1 MHKIV
6 VSLALASFL
15 IQVNAQ
21 ELNTEKLQL
30 VAKDVDTKNNII
42 TATGDVVAY
51 SPTYYLSS
59 DKMIYD
65 KDKEILEL
73 FDNVLIIKD
82 NKIQTQSNYAYVDMK
97 NDIINQDP
105 VFLMDNSSNIWS
117 NSKEANKDKDLI
129 TLEDSILSSCDC
141 IDPIWSIRSSSS
153 DYDTEAMWMNTYN
166 PRLYIKN
173 VPVFYLP
180 YFGFPTDTTRRTG
193 LLLPTMGYSSSEG
206 FLYSQPIFIAPAD
219 NYDIELIPQIRTQRG
234 YGSYANFRY
243 ADSPD
248 SMLNVKTG
256 YFKEF
261 DNYRSKEQLENSEH
275 YGLDIDYERKNIFA
289 KNKEHQ
295 DGVFTSIR
303 YLNDIEYITLKE
315 EDDNLWTDK
324 KVESKVNYFYNTP
337 EYYGGVYGKYY
348 KEVGTEKIGNTDK
361 SRQKSNKNT
370 LQELPQVQFHSYN
383 KELFLENL
391 IYSIDAK
398 AQNLTREE
406 GLSAK
411 IYDITV
417 PLSYSMNILD
427 DYMYVGVDNRTIL
440 SRYEYSNNS
449 NNNLKYENGA
459 LLQNITSFKVGA
471 DLIKPYEDYIHTVS
485 LSASYDIPENI
496 KEDGDL
502 YGINVDKYVPSKNRG
517 SKSEFLSVF
526 PTYQDSKT
534 INLKLNHS
542 LYDKENLKQFINHKM
557 SQSIM
562 YDSMDEPKLQD
573 FDNYV
578 KINHDFGSIS
588 GRVTYNMEDDKIVEK
603 SIDNSFTYE
612 NFTFT
617 AGYHNTVSTDNDNNK
632 EFNTRTDLESY
643 RLSTSYKLAKDY
655 SAKFYTNYDL
665 EKKLR
670 NRQGIGL
677 NIDDSCWNLDL
688 LLEKEITPRSS
699 TINSNSHEQTIVYA
713 VLMLKPIG
721 GIRQKYKVEDSD
733 KKQ

>member
-6 VSLALASFL
+6 VSLALASLL
-15 IQVNAQ
+15 IQANAE
-21 ELNTEKLQL
+21 ELNMEKLQL

-42 TATGDVVAY
+42 TAVGDVVAY

-59 DKMIYD
+59 DKMVYD
-65 KDKEILEL
+65 KDREILEL

-105 VFLMDNSSNIWS
+105 VFLMDTSSNIWS

-129 TLEDSILSSCDC
+129 TLENSILSSCDC

-248 SMLNVKTG
+248 SMLNLKTG

-261 DNYRSKEQLENSEH
+261 NNYRREEKLENSEH
-275 YGLDIDYERKNIFA
+275 YGLDIDYERKNIFST
-289 KNKEHQ
+289 KKEHQ

-303 YLNDIEYITLKE
+303 YLNDIEYIILKK
-315 EDDNLWTDK
+315 DDGNLGTDK

-348 KEVGTEKIGNTDK
+348 IDASK
-361 SRQKSNKNT
+361 KSNANT

-391 IYSIDAK
+391 IYSIDTK
-398 AQNLTREE
+398 AQNFTRKE
-406 GLSAK
+406 GLNAK

-417 PLSYSMNILD
+417 PISYTKNILD
-427 DYMYVGVDNRTIL
+427 DYMYLGVENRTIL
-440 SRYEYSNNS
+440 TQYDYSNSLYNNLRYEDGT
-449 NNNLKYENGA
+449 LI
-459 LLQNITSFKVGA
+459 QNRTSFIVGT
-471 DLIKPYEDYIHTVS
+471 DLIKPYSDYIHT
-485 LSASYDIPENI
+485 LNLNASYDIPENLR
-496 KEDGDL
+496 KDGDL
-502 YGINVDKYVPSKNRG
+502 YNITVKENQPLKYD
-517 SKSEFLSVF
+517 ELSVF
-526 PTYQDSKT
+526 PTLQEQKT
-534 INLKLNHS
+534 IKLS
-542 LYDKENLKQFINHKM
+542 LNQSIYDKENLKQFINHKM
-557 SQSIM
+557 SQSIL
-562 YDSMDEPKLQD
+562 YNSVDEPKFQD
-573 FDNYV
+573 LDNYV
-578 KINHDFGSIS
+578 KINHDYGSLS
-588 GRVTYNMEDDKIVEK
+588 GKVVYNMDDNKVVEG
-603 SIDNSFTYE
+603 SFDNSLSYE
-612 NFTFT
+612 DLTFS
-617 AGYHNTVSTDNDNNK
+617 AGYYYSKKTNN
-632 EFNTRTDLESY
+632 EFNTRDDLESY

-655 SAKFYTNYDL
+655 SIKYYENYDL
-665 EKKLR
+665 QQKTR

-688 LLEKEITPRSS
+688 LLEKEITPRSRYVDS
-699 TINSNSHEQTIVYA
+699 TRSYDSYEQTIVYA

-721 GIRQKYKVEDSD
+721 GIRQKSIVQNSD
-733 KKQ
+733 K

>member
-6 VSLALASFL
+6 VSLALASLL
-15 IQVNAQ
+15 IQANAQ
-21 ELNTEKLQL
+21 ELNMEKLQL

-42 TATGDVVAY
+42 TAVGDVVAY

-59 DKMIYD
+59 DKMVYD
-65 KDKEILEL
+65 KDREILEL

-129 TLEDSILSSCDC
+129 TLENSILSSCDC

-248 SMLNVKTG
+248 SMLNLKTG

-261 DNYRSKEQLENSEH
+261 NNYRREEKLENSEH
-275 YGLDIDYERKNIFA
+275 YGLDIDYERKNIFST
-289 KNKEHQ
+289 KKEHQ
-295 DGVFTSIR
+295 DGVFTSVR
-303 YLNDIEYITLKE
+303 YLNDIEYIILKE
-315 EDDNLWTDK
+315 DDGNLGTDK

-348 KEVGTEKIGNTDK
+348 IDASK
-361 SRQKSNKNT
+361 KSNANT

-391 IYSIDAK
+391 IYSIDTK
-398 AQNLTREE
+398 AQNFTRKE
-406 GLSAK
+406 GLNAK

-417 PLSYSMNILD
+417 PISYTKNILD
-427 DYMYVGVDNRTIL
+427 DYMYLGVENRTIL
-440 SRYEYSNNS
+440 TQYDYSNSLYNNLRYEDGT
-449 NNNLKYENGA
+449 LI
-459 LLQNITSFKVGA
+459 QNRTSFIVGT
-471 DLIKPYEDYIHTVS
+471 DLIKPYSDYIHTVN
-485 LSASYDIPENI
+485 LNASYDIPENLR
-496 KEDGDL
+496 KDGDL
-502 YGINVDKYVPSKNRG
+502 YNITVKENQPLKYD
-517 SKSEFLSVF
+517 ELSVF
-526 PTYQDSKT
+526 PTLQEQKT
-534 INLKLNHS
+534 IKLS
-542 LYDKENLKQFINHKM
+542 LNQSIYDKENLKQFINHKM
-557 SQSIM
+557 SQSIL
-562 YDSMDEPKLQD
+562 YNSVDEPKFQD
-573 FDNYV
+573 LDNYI
-578 KINHDFGSIS
+578 KINHDYGSLS
-588 GRVTYNMEDDKIVEK
+588 GKVVYNMDDNKVVEG
-603 SIDNSFTYE
+603 SFDNSLSYE
-612 NFTFT
+612 DLTFS
-617 AGYHNTVSTDNDNNK
+617 AGYYYSKKTNN
-632 EFNTRTDLESY
+632 EFNTRDDLESY

-655 SAKFYTNYDL
+655 SIKYYENYDL
-665 EKKLR
+665 QEKTR

-688 LLEKEITPRSS
+688 LLEKEITPRSRYVQS
-699 TINSNSHEQTIVYA
+699 TRSYDSYEQTIVYA

-721 GIRQKYKVEDSD
+721 GIRQKSIVQNSD
-733 KKQ
+733 K

>member
-21 ELNTEKLQL
+21 ELNTERLQL

-82 NKIQTQSNYAYVDMK
+82 NKIQTQSNYAFVDMK

-105 VFLMDNSSNIWS
+105 VFLMDNTSNIWS
-117 NSKEANKDKDLI
+117 NSKEANKDKDVI
-129 TLEDSILSSCDC
+129 TLENSILSSCDC

-166 PRLYIKN
+166 PRLYVKN

-219 NYDIELIPQIRTQRG
+219 DYDIELIPQIRTQRG

-315 EDDNLWTDK
+315 EDDYNLGTDK
-324 KVESKVNYFYNTP
+324 KIESKVNYFYNTP

-348 KEVGTEKIGNTDK
+348 VDA
-361 SRQKSNKNT
+361 SQKTNDNT
-370 LQELPQVQFHSYN
+370 LQELPQIQLHSYN

-391 IYSIDAK
+391 IYSIDTK
-398 AQNLTREE
+398 AQNFTRKE
-406 GLSAK
+406 GLNAK
-411 IYDITV
+411 IYDINV
-417 PLSYSMNILD
+417 PISYTKNILD
-427 DYMYVGVDNRTIL
+427 DYMYVGVENRTIL
-440 SRYEYSNNS
+440 TQYDYSNS
-449 NNNLKYENGA
+449 LYNNLRYENGT
-459 LLQNITSFKVGA
+459 LIQNRTSFIVGT
-471 DLIKPYEDYIHTVS
+471 DLLKPYSDYIHT
-485 LSASYDIPENI
+485 LNLNASYDIPENLR
-496 KEDGDL
+496 KDGDL
-502 YGINVDKYVPSKNRG
+502 YNITVKENQPLKYN
-517 SKSEFLSVF
+517 ELSVF
-526 PTYQDSKT
+526 PTLQEQKT
-534 INLKLNHS
+534 IKLS
-542 LYDKENLKQFINHKM
+542 LNQSIYDKDNLKQFINHKM
-557 SQSIM
+557 SQSIL
-562 YDSMDEPKLQD
+562 YNSFDEPKFQD
-573 FDNYV
+573 LDNYV
-578 KINHDFGSIS
+578 KINHDYGSLS
-588 GRVTYNMEDDKIVEK
+588 GKVVYNMDDNKVVEG
-603 SIDNSFTYE
+603 SFDNSLSYE
-612 NFTFT
+612 NLTFS
-617 AGYHNTVSTDNDNNK
+617 AGYYYTKKTNN
-632 EFNTRTDLESY
+632 EFNTRDDLESY

-655 SAKFYTNYDL
+655 SIKYYENYDL
-665 EKKLR
+665 QEKTR

-688 LLEKEITPRSS
+688 LLEKEITPRSRYVES
-699 TINSNSHEQTIVYA
+699 TRSYDSHEQTIVYA

-721 GIRQKYKVEDSD
+721 GIRQKSIVQNSD
-733 KKQ
+733 K

>member
-21 ELNTEKLQL
+21 ELNTERLQL

-82 NKIQTQSNYAYVDMK
+82 NKIQTQSNYAFVDMK

-105 VFLMDNSSNIWS
+105 VFLMDNTSNIWS
-117 NSKEANKDKDLI
+117 NSKEANKDKDVI
-129 TLEDSILSSCDC
+129 TLENSILSSCDC

-166 PRLYIKN
+166 PRLYVKN

-219 NYDIELIPQIRTQRG
+219 DYDIELIPQIRTQRG

-348 KEVGTEKIGNTDK
+348 VDA
-361 SRQKSNKNT
+361 SQKTNDNT
-370 LQELPQVQFHSYN
+370 LQELPQIQLHSYN

-391 IYSIDAK
+391 IYSIDTK
-398 AQNLTREE
+398 AQNFTRKE
-406 GLSAK
+406 GLNAK
-411 IYDITV
+411 IYDINV
-417 PLSYSMNILD
+417 PISYTKNILD
-427 DYMYVGVDNRTIL
+427 DYMYVGVENRTIL
-440 SRYEYSNNS
+440 TQYDYSNSLYNNLRYEDGT
-449 NNNLKYENGA
+449 LI
-459 LLQNITSFKVGA
+459 QNRTSFIVGT
-471 DLIKPYEDYIHTVS
+471 DLIKPYSDYIHT
-485 LSASYDIPENI
+485 LNLNASYDIPENLR
-496 KEDGDL
+496 KDGDL
-502 YGINVDKYVPSKNRG
+502 YNITVKDNQPLKYN
-517 SKSEFLSVF
+517 ELSVF
-526 PTYQDSKT
+526 PTLQEQKT
-534 INLKLNHS
+534 IKLS
-542 LYDKENLKQFINHKM
+542 LNQSIYDKDNLKQFINHKM
-557 SQSIM
+557 SQSIL
-562 YDSMDEPKLQD
+562 YNSFDEPKFQD
-573 FDNYV
+573 LDNYV
-578 KINHDFGSIS
+578 KINHDYGSLS
-588 GRVTYNMEDDKIVEK
+588 GKVVYNMDDNKVVEG
-603 SIDNSFTYE
+603 SFDNSLSYE
-612 NFTFT
+612 NLTFS
-617 AGYHNTVSTDNDNNK
+617 AGYYYTKKTNN
-632 EFNTRTDLESY
+632 EFNTRDDLESY

-655 SAKFYTNYDL
+655 SIKYYENYDL
-665 EKKLR
+665 QEKTR

-688 LLEKEITPRSS
+688 LLEKEITPRSRYVES
-699 TINSNSHEQTIVYA
+699 TRSYDSHEQTIVYA

-721 GIRQKYKVEDSD
+721 GIRQKSIVKDSD
-733 KKQ
+733 K

>member
-82 NKIQTQSNYAYVDMK
+82 NKIQTQSNYAFVDMK

-105 VFLMDNSSNIWS
+105 VFLMDNTSNIWS
-117 NSKEANKDKDLI
+117 NSKEANKDKDVI
-129 TLEDSILSSCDC
+129 TLENSILSSCDC

-166 PRLYIKN
+166 PRLYVKN

-219 NYDIELIPQIRTQRG
+219 DYDIELIPQIRTQRG

-348 KEVGTEKIGNTDK
+348 IDASK
-361 SRQKSNKNT
+361 KSNANT

-391 IYSIDAK
+391 IYSIDTK
-398 AQNLTREE
+398 AQNFTRKE
-406 GLSAK
+406 GLNAK
-411 IYDITV
+411 IYDINV
-417 PLSYSMNILD
+417 PISYTKNILD
-427 DYMYVGVDNRTIL
+427 DYMYVGVENRTIL
-440 SRYEYSNNS
+440 TQYDYSNSLYNNLRYEDGT
-449 NNNLKYENGA
+449 LI
-459 LLQNITSFKVGA
+459 QNRTSFIVGT
-471 DLIKPYEDYIHTVS
+471 DLLKPYSDYIHT
-485 LSASYDIPENI
+485 LNLNASYDIPENLR
-496 KEDGDL
+496 KDGDL
-502 YGINVDKYVPSKNRG
+502 YNITVKENQPLKYD
-517 SKSEFLSVF
+517 ELSVF
-526 PTYQDSKT
+526 PTLQEQKT
-534 INLKLNHS
+534 IKLS
-542 LYDKENLKQFINHKM
+542 LNQSIYDKDNLKQFINHKM
-557 SQSIM
+557 SQSIL
-562 YDSMDEPKLQD
+562 YNSFDEPKFQD
-573 FDNYV
+573 LDNYV
-578 KINHDFGSIS
+578 KINHDYGSLS
-588 GRVTYNMEDDKIVEK
+588 GKVVYNMDDNKVVEG
-603 SIDNSFTYE
+603 SFDNSLSYE
-612 NFTFT
+612 NLTFS
-617 AGYHNTVSTDNDNNK
+617 AGYYYTKKTNN
-632 EFNTRTDLESY
+632 EFNTRDDLESY

-655 SAKFYTNYDL
+655 SIKYYENYDL
-665 EKKLR
+665 QEKTR

-721 GIRQKYKVEDSD
+721 GIRQKSIVQNSD
-733 KKQ
+733 K

>member
-6 VSLALASFL
+6 VSLALASLL
-15 IQVNAQ
+15 IQANAQ
-21 ELNTEKLQL
+21 ELDMEKLQL

-42 TATGDVVAY
+42 TAVGDVVAY

-59 DKMIYD
+59 DKMVYD
-65 KDKEILEL
+65 KDREILEL

-129 TLEDSILSSCDC
+129 TLENSILSSCDC

-248 SMLNVKTG
+248 SMLNLKTG

-261 DNYRSKEQLENSEH
+261 NNYRKEEKLENSEH
-275 YGLDIDYERKNIFA
+275 YGLDIDYERKNIFST
-289 KNKEHQ
+289 KKEHQ

-303 YLNDIEYITLKE
+303 YLNDIEYIILKE
-315 EDDNLWTDK
+315 DDGNLGTDK

-348 KEVGTEKIGNTDK
+348 IDASK
-361 SRQKSNKNT
+361 KSNANT

-391 IYSIDAK
+391 IYSIDTK
-398 AQNLTREE
+398 AQNFTRKE
-406 GLSAK
+406 GLNAK

-417 PLSYSMNILD
+417 PISYTKNILD
-427 DYMYVGVDNRTIL
+427 DYMYLGVENRTIL
-440 SRYEYSNNS
+440 TQYDYSNSLYNNLRYEDGT
-449 NNNLKYENGA
+449 LI
-459 LLQNITSFKVGA
+459 QNRTSFIVGT
-471 DLIKPYEDYIHTVS
+471 DLIKPYSDYIHT
-485 LSASYDIPENI
+485 LNLNASYDIPENLR
-496 KEDGDL
+496 KDGDL
-502 YGINVDKYVPSKNRG
+502 YNITVKENQPLKYD
-517 SKSEFLSVF
+517 ELSVF
-526 PTYQDSKT
+526 PTLQEQKT
-534 INLKLNHS
+534 IKLS
-542 LYDKENLKQFINHKM
+542 LNQSIYDKENLKQFINHKM
-557 SQSIM
+557 SQSIL
-562 YDSMDEPKLQD
+562 YNSVDEPKFQD
-573 FDNYV
+573 LDNYV
-578 KINHDFGSIS
+578 KINHDYGSLS
-588 GRVTYNMEDDKIVEK
+588 GKVVYNMDDNKVVEG
-603 SIDNSFTYE
+603 SFDNSLSYE
-612 NFTFT
+612 DLTFS
-617 AGYHNTVSTDNDNNK
+617 AGYYYSKKTNN
-632 EFNTRTDLESY
+632 EFNTRDDLESY

-655 SAKFYTNYDL
+655 SIKYYENYDL
-665 EKKLR
+665 QEKTR

-688 LLEKEITPRSS
+688 LLEKEITPRSRYVQS
-699 TINSNSHEQTIVYA
+699 TRSYDSYEQTIVYA

-721 GIRQKYKVEDSD
+721 GIRQKSIVQNSD
-733 KKQ
+733 K

>member
-82 NKIQTQSNYAYVDMK
+82 NKIQTQSNYAFVDMK

-105 VFLMDNSSNIWS
+105 VFLMDNTSNIWS
-117 NSKEANKDKDLI
+117 NSKEANKDKDVI
-129 TLEDSILSSCDC
+129 TLENSILSSCDC

-166 PRLYIKN
+166 PRLYVKN

-219 NYDIELIPQIRTQRG
+219 DYDIELIPQIRTQRG

-261 DNYRSKEQLENSEH
+261 DNYRKEEKLENSEH

-348 KEVGTEKIGNTDK
+348 VDA
-361 SRQKSNKNT
+361 SQKTNDNT
-370 LQELPQVQFHSYN
+370 LQELPQIQLHSYN

-391 IYSIDAK
+391 IYSIDTK
-398 AQNLTREE
+398 AQNFTRKE
-406 GLSAK
+406 GLNAK
-411 IYDITV
+411 IYDINV
-417 PLSYSMNILD
+417 PISYTKNILD
-427 DYMYVGVDNRTIL
+427 DYMYVGVENRTIL
-440 SRYEYSNNS
+440 TQYDYSNS
-449 NNNLKYENGA
+449 LYNNLRYENGT
-459 LLQNITSFKVGA
+459 LIQNRTSFIVGT
-471 DLIKPYEDYIHTVS
+471 DLLKPYSDYIHT
-485 LSASYDIPENI
+485 LNLNASYDIPENLR
-496 KEDGDL
+496 KDGDL
-502 YGINVDKYVPSKNRG
+502 YNITVKENQPLKYN
-517 SKSEFLSVF
+517 ELSVF
-526 PTYQDSKT
+526 PTLQEQKT
-534 INLKLNHS
+534 IKLS
-542 LYDKENLKQFINHKM
+542 LNQSIYDKDNLKQFINHKM
-557 SQSIM
+557 SQSIL
-562 YDSMDEPKLQD
+562 YNSFDEPKFQD
-573 FDNYV
+573 LDNYV
-578 KINHDFGSIS
+578 KINHDYGSLS
-588 GRVTYNMEDDKIVEK
+588 GKVVYNMDDNKVVEG
-603 SIDNSFTYE
+603 SFDNSLSYE
-612 NFTFT
+612 NLTFS
-617 AGYHNTVSTDNDNNK
+617 AGYYYTKKTNN
-632 EFNTRTDLESY
+632 EFNTRDDLESY

-655 SAKFYTNYDL
+655 SIKYYENYDL
-665 EKKLR
+665 QEKTR

-688 LLEKEITPRSS
+688 LLEKEITPRSRYVES
-699 TINSNSHEQTIVYA
+699 TRSYDSHEQTIVYA

-721 GIRQKYKVEDSD
+721 GIRQKSIVQNSD
-733 KKQ
+733 K

>member
-6 VSLALASFL
+6 VSLALASLL
-15 IQVNAQ
+15 IQANAE
-21 ELNTEKLQL
+21 ELNMEKLQL

-42 TATGDVVAY
+42 TAVGDVVAY

-59 DKMIYD
+59 DKMVYD
-65 KDKEILEL
+65 KDREILEL

-129 TLEDSILSSCDC
+129 TLENSILSSCDC

-248 SMLNVKTG
+248 SMLNLKTG

-261 DNYRSKEQLENSEH
+261 NNYRREEKLENSEH
-275 YGLDIDYERKNIFA
+275 YGLDIDYERKNIFST
-289 KNKEHQ
+289 KKEHQ

-303 YLNDIEYITLKE
+303 YLNDIEYIILKE
-315 EDDNLWTDK
+315 DDGNLGTDK

-348 KEVGTEKIGNTDK
+348 IDASK
-361 SRQKSNKNT
+361 KSNANT

-391 IYSIDAK
+391 IYSIDTK
-398 AQNLTREE
+398 AQNFTRKE
-406 GLSAK
+406 GLNAK

-417 PLSYSMNILD
+417 PISYTKNILD
-427 DYMYVGVDNRTIL
+427 DYMYLGVENRTIL
-440 SRYEYSNNS
+440 TQYDYSNSLYNNLRYEDGT
-449 NNNLKYENGA
+449 LI
-459 LLQNITSFKVGA
+459 QNRTSFIVGT
-471 DLIKPYEDYIHTVS
+471 DLIKPYSDYIHT
-485 LSASYDIPENI
+485 LNLNASYDIPENLR
-496 KEDGDL
+496 KDGDL
-502 YGINVDKYVPSKNRG
+502 YNITVKENQPLKYD
-517 SKSEFLSVF
+517 ELSVF
-526 PTYQDSKT
+526 PTLQEQKT
-534 INLKLNHS
+534 IKLS
-542 LYDKENLKQFINHKM
+542 LNQSIYDKENLKQFINHKM
-557 SQSIM
+557 SQSIL
-562 YDSMDEPKLQD
+562 YNSVDEPKFQD
-573 FDNYV
+573 LDNYV
-578 KINHDFGSIS
+578 KINHDYGSLS
-588 GRVTYNMEDDKIVEK
+588 GKVVYNMDDNKVVEG
-603 SIDNSFTYE
+603 SFDNSLSYE
-612 NFTFT
+612 NLTFS
-617 AGYHNTVSTDNDNNK
+617 AGYYYSKKTNN
-632 EFNTRTDLESY
+632 EFNTRDDLESY

-655 SAKFYTNYDL
+655 SIKYYENYDL
-665 EKKLR
+665 QEKTR

-688 LLEKEITPRSS
+688 LLEKEITPRSRYVQS
-699 TINSNSHEQTIVYA
+699 TRSYDSYEQTIVYA

-721 GIRQKYKVEDSD
+721 GIRQKSIVQNSD
-733 KKQ
+733 K

>member
-6 VSLALASFL
+6 VSLALASLL
-15 IQVNAQ
+15 IQANAQ
-21 ELNTEKLQL
+21 ELDMEKLQL

-42 TATGDVVAY
+42 TAVGDVVAY

-59 DKMIYD
+59 DKMVYD
-65 KDKEILEL
+65 KDREILEL

-129 TLEDSILSSCDC
+129 TLENSILSSCDC

-248 SMLNVKTG
+248 SMLNLKTG

-261 DNYRSKEQLENSEH
+261 NNYRREEKLENSEH
-275 YGLDIDYERKNIFA
+275 YGLDIDYERKNIFST
-289 KNKEHQ
+289 KKEHQ

-303 YLNDIEYITLKE
+303 YLNDIEYVILNEK
-315 EDDNLWTDK
+315 DDNLGTDK

-348 KEVGTEKIGNTDK
+348 IDASK
-361 SRQKSNKNT
+361 KSNANT

-391 IYSIDAK
+391 IYSIDTK
-398 AQNLTREE
+398 AQNFTRKE
-406 GLSAK
+406 GLNAK

-417 PLSYSMNILD
+417 PISYTKNILD
-427 DYMYVGVDNRTIL
+427 DYMYLGVENRTIL
-440 SRYEYSNNS
+440 TQYDYSNSLYNNLRYEDGT
-449 NNNLKYENGA
+449 LI
-459 LLQNITSFKVGA
+459 QNRTSFIVGT
-471 DLIKPYEDYIHTVS
+471 DLIKPYSDYIHT
-485 LSASYDIPENI
+485 LNLNASYDIPENLR
-496 KEDGDL
+496 KDGDL
-502 YGINVDKYVPSKNRG
+502 YNITVKENQPLKYD
-517 SKSEFLSVF
+517 ELSVF
-526 PTYQDSKT
+526 PTLQEQKT
-534 INLKLNHS
+534 IKLS
-542 LYDKENLKQFINHKM
+542 LNQSIYDKENLKQFINHKM
-557 SQSIM
+557 SQSIL
-562 YDSMDEPKLQD
+562 YNSVDEPKFQD
-573 FDNYV
+573 LDNYV
-578 KINHDFGSIS
+578 KINHDYGSLS
-588 GRVTYNMEDDKIVEK
+588 GKVVYNMDDNKVVEG
-603 SIDNSFTYE
+603 SFDNSLSYE
-612 NFTFT
+612 DLTFS
-617 AGYHNTVSTDNDNNK
+617 AGYYYSKKTNN
-632 EFNTRTDLESY
+632 EFNTRDDLESY

-655 SAKFYTNYDL
+655 SIKYYENYDL
-665 EKKLR
+665 QQKTR

-688 LLEKEITPRSS
+688 LLEKEITPRSRYVES
-699 TINSNSHEQTIVYA
+699 TRSYDSYEQTIVYA

-721 GIRQKYKVEDSD
+721 GIRQKSIVQNSD
-733 KKQ
+733 K

>member
-6 VSLALASFL
+6 VSLALASLL
-15 IQVNAQ
+15 IQANAE
-21 ELNTEKLQL
+21 ELNMEKLQL

-82 NKIQTQSNYAYVDMK
+82 NKIQTQSNYAFVDMK

-105 VFLMDNSSNIWS
+105 VFLMDNTSNIWS
-117 NSKEANKDKDLI
+117 NSKEANKDKDVI
-129 TLEDSILSSCDC
+129 TLENSILSSCDC

-166 PRLYIKN
+166 PRLYVKN

-219 NYDIELIPQIRTQRG
+219 DYDIELIPQIRTQRG

-315 EDDNLWTDK
+315 EDDYNLGTDK
-324 KVESKVNYFYNTP
+324 KIESKVNYFYNTP

-348 KEVGTEKIGNTDK
+348 VDA
-361 SRQKSNKNT
+361 SQKTNDNT
-370 LQELPQVQFHSYN
+370 LQELPQIQLHSYN

-391 IYSIDAK
+391 IYSIDTK
-398 AQNLTREE
+398 AQNFTRKE
-406 GLSAK
+406 GLNAK
-411 IYDITV
+411 IYDINV
-417 PLSYSMNILD
+417 PISYTKNILD
-427 DYMYVGVDNRTIL
+427 DYMYLGVENRTIL
-440 SRYEYSNNS
+440 TQYDYSNSLYNNLRYEDGT
-449 NNNLKYENGA
+449 LI
-459 LLQNITSFKVGA
+459 QNRTSFIVGT
-471 DLIKPYEDYIHTVS
+471 DLLKPYSDYIHT
-485 LSASYDIPENI
+485 LNLNASYDIPENLR
-496 KEDGDL
+496 KDGDL
-502 YGINVDKYVPSKNRG
+502 YNITVKENQPLKYN
-517 SKSEFLSVF
+517 ELSVF
-526 PTYQDSKT
+526 PTLQEQKT
-534 INLKLNHS
+534 IKLS
-542 LYDKENLKQFINHKM
+542 LNQSIYDKDNLKQFINHKM
-557 SQSIM
+557 SQSIL
-562 YDSMDEPKLQD
+562 YNSFDEPKFQD
-573 FDNYV
+573 LDNYV
-578 KINHDFGSIS
+578 KINHDYGSLS
-588 GRVTYNMEDDKIVEK
+588 GKVVYNMDDNKVVEG
-603 SIDNSFTYE
+603 SFDNSLSYE
-612 NFTFT
+612 NLTFS
-617 AGYHNTVSTDNDNNK
+617 AGYYYTKKTNN
-632 EFNTRTDLESY
+632 EFNTRDDLESY

-655 SAKFYTNYDL
+655 SIKYYENYDL
-665 EKKLR
+665 QEKTR

-688 LLEKEITPRSS
+688 LLEKEITPRSRYVES
-699 TINSNSHEQTIVYA
+699 TRSYDSHEQTIVYA

-721 GIRQKYKVEDSD
+721 GIRQKSIVQNSD
-733 KKQ
+733 K

>member
-6 VSLALASFL
+6 VSLALASLL
-15 IQVNAQ
+15 IQANAQ
-21 ELNTEKLQL
+21 ELNMEKLQL

-42 TATGDVVAY
+42 TAVGDVVAY

-59 DKMIYD
+59 DKMVYD
-65 KDKEILEL
+65 KDREILEL

-129 TLEDSILSSCDC
+129 TLENSILSSCDC

-166 PRLYIKN
+166 PRLYVKN

-248 SMLNVKTG
+248 SMLNLKTG

-261 DNYRSKEQLENSEH
+261 NNYRREEKLENSEH
-275 YGLDIDYERKNIFA
+275 YGLDIDYERKNIFST
-289 KNKEHQ
+289 KKEHQ

-303 YLNDIEYITLKE
+303 YLNDIEYIILKE
-315 EDDNLWTDK
+315 DDGNLGTDK

-348 KEVGTEKIGNTDK
+348 VDA
-361 SRQKSNKNT
+361 SQKTNDNT
-370 LQELPQVQFHSYN
+370 LQELPQIQLHSYN

-391 IYSIDAK
+391 IYSIDTK
-398 AQNLTREE
+398 AQNFTRKE
-406 GLSAK
+406 GLNAK
-411 IYDITV
+411 IYDINV
-417 PLSYSMNILD
+417 PISYTKNILD
-427 DYMYVGVDNRTIL
+427 DYMYVGVENRTIL
-440 SRYEYSNNS
+440 TQYDYSNSLYNNLRYEDGT
-449 NNNLKYENGA
+449 LI
-459 LLQNITSFKVGA
+459 QNRTSFIVGT
-471 DLIKPYEDYIHTVS
+471 DLIKPYNDYIHT
-485 LSASYDIPENI
+485 LNLNASYDIPENLR
-496 KEDGDL
+496 KDGDL
-502 YGINVDKYVPSKNRG
+502 YNITVKENQPLKYD
-517 SKSEFLSVF
+517 ELSVF
-526 PTYQDSKT
+526 PTLQQQKT
-534 INLKLNHS
+534 IKLS
-542 LYDKENLKQFINHKM
+542 LNQSIYDKENLKQFINHKM
-557 SQSIM
+557 SQSIL
-562 YDSMDEPKLQD
+562 YNSVDEPKFQD
-573 FDNYV
+573 LDNYV
-578 KINHDFGSIS
+578 KINHDYGSLS
-588 GRVTYNMEDDKIVEK
+588 GKVVYNMDDNKVVEG
-603 SIDNSFTYE
+603 SFDNSLSYE
-612 NFTFT
+612 NLTFS
-617 AGYHNTVSTDNDNNK
+617 AGYYYTKKTNN
-632 EFNTRTDLESY
+632 EFNTRDDLESY

-655 SAKFYTNYDL
+655 S
-665 EKKLR
+665 
-670 NRQGIGL
+670 I
-677 NIDDSCWNLDL
+677 
-688 LLEKEITPRSS
+688 
-699 TINSNSHEQTIVYA
+699 
-713 VLMLKPIG
+713 
-721 GIRQKYKVEDSD
+721 KYYEN
-733 KKQ
+733 

>member
-6 VSLALASFL
+6 VSLALASLL
-15 IQVNAQ
+15 IQANAE
-21 ELNTEKLQL
+21 ELNMEKLQL

-42 TATGDVVAY
+42 TAVGDVVAY

-59 DKMIYD
+59 DKMVYD
-65 KDKEILEL
+65 KDREILEL

-129 TLEDSILSSCDC
+129 TLENSILSSCDC

-248 SMLNVKTG
+248 SMLNLKTG

-261 DNYRSKEQLENSEH
+261 NNYRREEKLENSEH
-275 YGLDIDYERKNIFA
+275 YGLDIDYERKNIFST
-289 KNKEHQ
+289 KKEHQ
-295 DGVFTSIR
+295 DGVFTSVR
-303 YLNDIEYITLKE
+303 YLNDIEYIILKE
-315 EDDNLWTDK
+315 DDGNLGTDK

-348 KEVGTEKIGNTDK
+348 IDASK
-361 SRQKSNKNT
+361 KSNANT

-391 IYSIDAK
+391 IYSIDTK
-398 AQNLTREE
+398 AQNFTRKE
-406 GLSAK
+406 GLNAK

-417 PLSYSMNILD
+417 PISYTKNILD
-427 DYMYVGVDNRTIL
+427 DYMYLGVENRTIL
-440 SRYEYSNNS
+440 TQYDYSNSLYNNLRYEDGT
-449 NNNLKYENGA
+449 LI
-459 LLQNITSFKVGA
+459 QNRTSFIVGT
-471 DLIKPYEDYIHTVS
+471 DLIKPYSDYIHTVN
-485 LSASYDIPENI
+485 LNASYDIPENLR
-496 KEDGDL
+496 KDGDL
-502 YGINVDKYVPSKNRG
+502 YNITVKENQPLKYD
-517 SKSEFLSVF
+517 ELSVF
-526 PTYQDSKT
+526 PTLQEQKT
-534 INLKLNHS
+534 IKLS
-542 LYDKENLKQFINHKM
+542 LNQSIYDKENLKQFINHKM
-557 SQSIM
+557 SQSIL
-562 YDSMDEPKLQD
+562 YNSVDEPKFQD
-573 FDNYV
+573 LDNYI
-578 KINHDFGSIS
+578 KINHDYGSLS
-588 GRVTYNMEDDKIVEK
+588 GKVVYNMDDNKVVEG
-603 SIDNSFTYE
+603 SFDNSLSYE
-612 NFTFT
+612 DLTFS
-617 AGYHNTVSTDNDNNK
+617 AGYYYSKKTNN
-632 EFNTRTDLESY
+632 EFNTRDDLESY

-655 SAKFYTNYDL
+655 SIKYYENYDL
-665 EKKLR
+665 QEKR
-670 NRQGIGL
+670 RSRQGIGL

-688 LLEKEITPRSS
+688 LLEKEITPRSRYVQS
-699 TINSNSHEQTIVYA
+699 TRSYDSYEQTIVYA

-721 GIRQKYKVEDSD
+721 GIRQKSIVQNSD
-733 KKQ
+733 K

>member
-6 VSLALASFL
+6 VSLALASLL
-15 IQVNAQ
+15 IQANAQ
-21 ELNTEKLQL
+21 ELNMEKLQL

-42 TATGDVVAY
+42 TAVGDVVAY

-59 DKMIYD
+59 DKMVYD
-65 KDKEILEL
+65 KDREILEL

-105 VFLMDNSSNIWS
+105 VFLMDTSSNIWS

-129 TLEDSILSSCDC
+129 TLENSILSSCDC

-243 ADSPD
+243 ADSPN

-261 DNYRSKEQLENSEH
+261 NNYRREEKLENSEH
-275 YGLDIDYERKNIFA
+275 YGLDIDYERKNIFST
-289 KNKEHQ
+289 KKDHQ

-303 YLNDIEYITLKE
+303 YLNDIEYVILNEK
-315 EDDNLWTDK
+315 DDDLGTDK

-348 KEVGTEKIGNTDK
+348 IDASK
-361 SRQKSNKNT
+361 KSNANT

-391 IYSIDAK
+391 IYSIDTK
-398 AQNLTREE
+398 AQNFTRKE
-406 GLSAK
+406 GLNAK
-411 IYDITV
+411 IYDINV
-417 PLSYSMNILD
+417 PISYTKNILD
-427 DYMYVGVDNRTIL
+427 DYMYLGVENRTIL
-440 SRYEYSNNS
+440 TQYDYSNSLYNNLRYEDGT
-449 NNNLKYENGA
+449 LI
-459 LLQNITSFKVGA
+459 QNRTSFIVGT
-471 DLIKPYEDYIHTVS
+471 DLIKPYSDYIHT
-485 LSASYDIPENI
+485 LNLNASYDIPENLR
-496 KEDGDL
+496 KDGDL
-502 YGINVDKYVPSKNRG
+502 YNITVKENQPLKYD
-517 SKSEFLSVF
+517 ELSVF
-526 PTYQDSKT
+526 PTLQEQKT
-534 INLKLNHS
+534 IKLS
-542 LYDKENLKQFINHKM
+542 LNQSIYDKENLKQFINHKM
-557 SQSIM
+557 SQSIL
-562 YDSMDEPKLQD
+562 YNSVDEPKFQD
-573 FDNYV
+573 LDNYV
-578 KINHDFGSIS
+578 KINHDYGSLS
-588 GRVTYNMEDDKIVEK
+588 GKVVYNMDDNKVVEG
-603 SIDNSFTYE
+603 SFDNSLSYE
-612 NFTFT
+612 DLTFS
-617 AGYHNTVSTDNDNNK
+617 AGYYYSKKTNN
-632 EFNTRTDLESY
+632 EFNTRDDLESS

-655 SAKFYTNYDL
+655 SIKYYENYDL
-665 EKKLR
+665 QENTR

-688 LLEKEITPRSS
+688 LLEKEITPRSRYVES
-699 TINSNSHEQTIVYA
+699 TRSYDSYEQTIVYA

-721 GIRQKYKVEDSD
+721 GIRQKSIVQNSD
-733 KKQ
+733 K

>member
-82 NKIQTQSNYAYVDMK
+82 NKIQTQSNYAFVDMK

-105 VFLMDNSSNIWS
+105 VFLMDNTSNIWS
-117 NSKEANKDKDLI
+117 NSKEANKDKDVI
-129 TLEDSILSSCDC
+129 TLENSILSSCDC

-166 PRLYIKN
+166 PRLYVKN

-219 NYDIELIPQIRTQRG
+219 DYDIELIPQIRTQRG

-348 KEVGTEKIGNTDK
+348 VDA
-361 SRQKSNKNT
+361 SQKTNDNT
-370 LQELPQVQFHSYN
+370 LQELPQIQLHSYN

-391 IYSIDAK
+391 IYSIDTK
-398 AQNLTREE
+398 AQNFTRKE
-406 GLSAK
+406 GLNAK
-411 IYDITV
+411 IYDINV
-417 PLSYSMNILD
+417 PISYTKNILD
-427 DYMYVGVDNRTIL
+427 DYMYVGVENRTIL
-440 SRYEYSNNS
+440 TQYDYSNSLYNNLRYEDGT
-449 NNNLKYENGA
+449 LI
-459 LLQNITSFKVGA
+459 QNRTSFIVGT
-471 DLIKPYEDYIHTVS
+471 DLIKPYSDYIHT
-485 LSASYDIPENI
+485 LNLNASYDIPENLR
-496 KEDGDL
+496 KDGDL
-502 YGINVDKYVPSKNRG
+502 YNITVKENQPLKYN
-517 SKSEFLSVF
+517 ELSVF
-526 PTYQDSKT
+526 PTLQEQKT
-534 INLKLNHS
+534 IKLS
-542 LYDKENLKQFINHKM
+542 LNQSIYDKDNLKQFINHKM
-557 SQSIM
+557 SQSIL
-562 YDSMDEPKLQD
+562 YNSFDEPKFQD
-573 FDNYV
+573 LDNYV
-578 KINHDFGSIS
+578 KINHDYGSLS
-588 GRVTYNMEDDKIVEK
+588 GKVVYNMDDNKVVEG
-603 SIDNSFTYE
+603 SFDNSLSYE
-612 NFTFT
+612 NLTFS
-617 AGYHNTVSTDNDNNK
+617 AGYYYTKKTNN
-632 EFNTRTDLESY
+632 EFNTRDDLESY

-655 SAKFYTNYDL
+655 SIKYYENYDL
-665 EKKLR
+665 QEKTR

-721 GIRQKYKVEDSD
+721 GIRQKSIVQNSD
-733 KKQ
+733 K

>member
-21 ELNTEKLQL
+21 ELNTERLQL

-82 NKIQTQSNYAYVDMK
+82 NKIQTQSNYAFVDMK

-105 VFLMDNSSNIWS
+105 VFLMDNTSNIWS
-117 NSKEANKDKDLI
+117 NSKEANKDKDVI
-129 TLEDSILSSCDC
+129 TLENSILSSCDC

-166 PRLYIKN
+166 PRLYVKN

-219 NYDIELIPQIRTQRG
+219 DYDIELIPQIRTQRG

-348 KEVGTEKIGNTDK
+348 VDA
-361 SRQKSNKNT
+361 SQKTNDNT
-370 LQELPQVQFHSYN
+370 LQELPQIQLHSYN

-391 IYSIDAK
+391 IYSIDTK
-398 AQNLTREE
+398 AQNFTRKE
-406 GLSAK
+406 GLNAK
-411 IYDITV
+411 IYDINV
-417 PLSYSMNILD
+417 PISYTKNILD
-427 DYMYVGVDNRTIL
+427 DYMYVGVENRTIL
-440 SRYEYSNNS
+440 TQYDYSNSLYNNLRYEDGT
-449 NNNLKYENGA
+449 LI
-459 LLQNITSFKVGA
+459 QNRTSFIVGT
-471 DLIKPYEDYIHTVS
+471 DLLKPYSDYIHT
-485 LSASYDIPENI
+485 LNLNASYDIPENL
-496 KEDGDL
+496 KKDGDL
-502 YGINVDKYVPSKNRG
+502 YNITVKENQPLKYD
-517 SKSEFLSVF
+517 ELSVF
-526 PTYQDSKT
+526 PTLQEQKT
-534 INLKLNHS
+534 IKLS
-542 LYDKENLKQFINHKM
+542 LNQSIYDKENLKQFINHKM
-557 SQSIM
+557 SQSIL
-562 YDSMDEPKLQD
+562 YNSVDEPKFQD
-573 FDNYV
+573 LDNYV
-578 KINHDFGSIS
+578 KINHDYGSLS
-588 GRVTYNMEDDKIVEK
+588 GKVVYNMDDNKVVEG
-603 SIDNSFTYE
+603 SFDNSLSYE
-612 NFTFT
+612 DLTFS
-617 AGYHNTVSTDNDNNK
+617 AGYYYSKKTNN
-632 EFNTRTDLESY
+632 EFNTRDDLESY

-655 SAKFYTNYDL
+655 SIKYYENYDL
-665 EKKLR
+665 QENTR

-688 LLEKEITPRSS
+688 LLEKEITPRSRYVES
-699 TINSNSHEQTIVYA
+699 TRSYDSYEQTIVYA

-721 GIRQKYKVEDSD
+721 GIRQKSIVQNSD
-733 KKQ
+733 K

>member
-6 VSLALASFL
+6 VSLALASLL
-15 IQVNAQ
+15 IQANAE
-21 ELNTEKLQL
+21 ELNMEKLQL

-42 TATGDVVAY
+42 TAVGDVVAY

-59 DKMIYD
+59 DKMVYD

-129 TLEDSILSSCDC
+129 TLENSILSSCDC

-219 NYDIELIPQIRTQRG
+219 DYDIELIPQIRTQRG

-315 EDDNLWTDK
+315 EDDYNLGTDK
-324 KVESKVNYFYNTP
+324 KIESKVNYFYNTP

-348 KEVGTEKIGNTDK
+348 VDA
-361 SRQKSNKNT
+361 SQKTNDNT
-370 LQELPQVQFHSYN
+370 LQELPQIQLHSYN

-391 IYSIDAK
+391 IYSIDTK
-398 AQNLTREE
+398 AQNFTRKE
-406 GLSAK
+406 GLNAK
-411 IYDITV
+411 IYDINV
-417 PLSYSMNILD
+417 PISYTKNILD
-427 DYMYVGVDNRTIL
+427 DYMYVGVENRTIL
-440 SRYEYSNNS
+440 TQYDYSHS
-449 NNNLKYENGA
+449 FYNNLRYENGT
-459 LLQNITSFKVGA
+459 LIQNRTSFIVGT
-471 DLIKPYEDYIHTVS
+471 DLLKPYSDYIHT
-485 LSASYDIPENI
+485 LNLNASYDIPENLR
-496 KEDGDL
+496 KDGDL
-502 YGINVDKYVPSKNRG
+502 YNITVKENQPLKYN
-517 SKSEFLSVF
+517 ELSVF
-526 PTYQDSKT
+526 PTLQEQKT
-534 INLKLNHS
+534 IKLS
-542 LYDKENLKQFINHKM
+542 LNQSIYDKDNLKQFINHKM
-557 SQSIM
+557 SQSIL
-562 YDSMDEPKLQD
+562 YNSFDEPKFQD
-573 FDNYV
+573 LDNYV
-578 KINHDFGSIS
+578 KINHDYGSLS
-588 GRVTYNMEDDKIVEK
+588 GKVVYNMDDNKVVEG
-603 SIDNSFTYE
+603 SFDNSLSYE
-612 NFTFT
+612 NLTFS
-617 AGYHNTVSTDNDNNK
+617 AGYYYTKKTNN
-632 EFNTRTDLESY
+632 EFNTRDDLESY

-655 SAKFYTNYDL
+655 SIKYYENYDL
-665 EKKLR
+665 QEKTR

-688 LLEKEITPRSS
+688 LLEKEITPRSRYVES
-699 TINSNSHEQTIVYA
+699 TRSYDSHEQTIVYA

-721 GIRQKYKVEDSD
+721 GIRQKSIVKDSD
-733 KKQ
+733 K

>member
-6 VSLALASFL
+6 VSLALASLL
-15 IQVNAQ
+15 IQANAE
-21 ELNTEKLQL
+21 ELNMEKLQL

-42 TATGDVVAY
+42 TAVGDVVAY

-59 DKMIYD
+59 DKMVYD
-65 KDKEILEL
+65 KDREILEL

-129 TLEDSILSSCDC
+129 TLENSILSSCDC

-248 SMLNVKTG
+248 SMLNLKTG

-261 DNYRSKEQLENSEH
+261 NNYRREEKLENSEH
-275 YGLDIDYERKNIFA
+275 YGLDIDYERKNIFST
-289 KNKEHQ
+289 KKEHQ
-295 DGVFTSIR
+295 DGVFTSVR
-303 YLNDIEYITLKE
+303 YLNDIEYIILKE
-315 EDDNLWTDK
+315 DDGNLGTDK

-348 KEVGTEKIGNTDK
+348 IDASK
-361 SRQKSNKNT
+361 KSNANT

-391 IYSIDAK
+391 IYSIDTK
-398 AQNLTREE
+398 AQNFTRKE
-406 GLSAK
+406 GLNAK

-417 PLSYSMNILD
+417 PISYTKNILD
-427 DYMYVGVDNRTIL
+427 DYMYLGVENRTIL
-440 SRYEYSNNS
+440 TQYDYSNSLYNNLRYEDGT
-449 NNNLKYENGA
+449 LI
-459 LLQNITSFKVGA
+459 QNRTSFIVGT
-471 DLIKPYEDYIHTVS
+471 DLIKPYSDYIHT
-485 LSASYDIPENI
+485 LNLNASYDIPENLR
-496 KEDGDL
+496 KDGDL
-502 YGINVDKYVPSKNRG
+502 YNITVKENQPLKYD
-517 SKSEFLSVF
+517 ELSVF
-526 PTYQDSKT
+526 PTLQEQKT
-534 INLKLNHS
+534 IKLS
-542 LYDKENLKQFINHKM
+542 LNQSIYDKENLKQFINHKM
-557 SQSIM
+557 SQSIL
-562 YDSMDEPKLQD
+562 YNSVDEPKFQD
-573 FDNYV
+573 LDNYV
-578 KINHDFGSIS
+578 KINHDYGSLS
-588 GRVTYNMEDDKIVEK
+588 GKVVYNMDDNKVVEG
-603 SIDNSFTYE
+603 SFDNSLSYE
-612 NFTFT
+612 DLTFS
-617 AGYHNTVSTDNDNNK
+617 AGYYYSKKTNN
-632 EFNTRTDLESY
+632 EFNTRDDLESY

-655 SAKFYTNYDL
+655 SIKYYENYDL
-665 EKKLR
+665 QEKR
-670 NRQGIGL
+670 RSRQGIGL

-688 LLEKEITPRSS
+688 LLEKEITPRSRYVQS
-699 TINSNSHEQTIVYA
+699 TRSYDSYEQTIVYA

-721 GIRQKYKVEDSD
+721 GIRQKSIVQNSD
-733 KKQ
+733 K

>member
-6 VSLALASFL
+6 VSLALASLL
-15 IQVNAQ
+15 IQANAQ
-21 ELNTEKLQL
+21 ELNMEKLQL

-42 TATGDVVAY
+42 TAVGDVVAY

-82 NKIQTQSNYAYVDMK
+82 NKIQTQSNYAFVDMK

-105 VFLMDNSSNIWS
+105 VFLMDNTSNIWS
-117 NSKEANKDKDLI
+117 NSKEANKDKDVI
-129 TLEDSILSSCDC
+129 TLENSILSSCDC

-166 PRLYIKN
+166 PRLYVKN

-219 NYDIELIPQIRTQRG
+219 DYDIELIPQIRTQRG

-348 KEVGTEKIGNTDK
+348 VDA
-361 SRQKSNKNT
+361 SQKTNDNT
-370 LQELPQVQFHSYN
+370 LQELPQIQLHSYN

-391 IYSIDAK
+391 IYSIDTK
-398 AQNLTREE
+398 AQNFTRKE
-406 GLSAK
+406 GLNAK

-417 PLSYSMNILD
+417 PISYTKNILD
-427 DYMYVGVDNRTIL
+427 DYMYLGVENRTIL
-440 SRYEYSNNS
+440 TQYDYSNSLYNNLRYEDGT
-449 NNNLKYENGA
+449 LI
-459 LLQNITSFKVGA
+459 QNRTSFIVGT
-471 DLIKPYEDYIHTVS
+471 DLIKPYSDYIHT
-485 LSASYDIPENI
+485 LNLNASYDIPENLR
-496 KEDGDL
+496 KDGDL
-502 YGINVDKYVPSKNRG
+502 YNITVKENQPLKYD
-517 SKSEFLSVF
+517 ELSVF
-526 PTYQDSKT
+526 PTLQEQKT
-534 INLKLNHS
+534 IKLS
-542 LYDKENLKQFINHKM
+542 LNQSIYDKENLKQFINHKM
-557 SQSIM
+557 SQSIL
-562 YDSMDEPKLQD
+562 YNSVDEPKFQD
-573 FDNYV
+573 LDNYV
-578 KINHDFGSIS
+578 KINHDYGSLS
-588 GRVTYNMEDDKIVEK
+588 GKVVYNMDDNKVVEG
-603 SIDNSFTYE
+603 SFDNSLSYE
-612 NFTFT
+612 NLTFS
-617 AGYHNTVSTDNDNNK
+617 AGYYYTKKTNN
-632 EFNTRTDLESY
+632 EFNTRDDLESY

-655 SAKFYTNYDL
+655 SIKYYENYDL
-665 EKKLR
+665 QEKTR

-688 LLEKEITPRSS
+688 LLEKEITPRSRYVES
-699 TINSNSHEQTIVYA
+699 TRSYDSHEQTIVYA

-721 GIRQKYKVEDSD
+721 GIRQKSIVQNSD
-733 KKQ
+733 K

>member
-6 VSLALASFL
+6 VSLALASLL
-15 IQVNAQ
+15 IQANAQ
-21 ELNTEKLQL
+21 ELNMEKLQL

-42 TATGDVVAY
+42 TAVGDVVAY

-59 DKMIYD
+59 DKMVYD
-65 KDKEILEL
+65 KDREILEL

-129 TLEDSILSSCDC
+129 TLENSILSSCDC

-248 SMLNVKTG
+248 SMLNLKTG

-261 DNYRSKEQLENSEH
+261 NNYRREEKLENSEH
-275 YGLDIDYERKNIFA
+275 YGLDIDYERKNIFST
-289 KNKEHQ
+289 KKEHQ

-303 YLNDIEYITLKE
+303 YLNDIEYIILKE
-315 EDDNLWTDK
+315 DDGNLGTDK

-348 KEVGTEKIGNTDK
+348 IDASK
-361 SRQKSNKNT
+361 KSNANT

-391 IYSIDAK
+391 IYSIDTK
-398 AQNLTREE
+398 AQNFTRKE
-406 GLSAK
+406 GLNAK

-417 PLSYSMNILD
+417 PISYTKNILD
-427 DYMYVGVDNRTIL
+427 DYMYLGVENRTIL
-440 SRYEYSNNS
+440 TQYDYSNSLYNNLRYEDGT
-449 NNNLKYENGA
+449 LI
-459 LLQNITSFKVGA
+459 QNRTSFIVGT
-471 DLIKPYEDYIHTVS
+471 DLIKPYSDYIHT
-485 LSASYDIPENI
+485 LNLNASYDIPENLR
-496 KEDGDL
+496 KDGDL
-502 YGINVDKYVPSKNRG
+502 YNITVKENQPLKYD
-517 SKSEFLSVF
+517 ELSVF
-526 PTYQDSKT
+526 PTLQEQKT
-534 INLKLNHS
+534 IKLS
-542 LYDKENLKQFINHKM
+542 LNQSIYDKENLKQFINHKM
-557 SQSIM
+557 SQSIL
-562 YDSMDEPKLQD
+562 YNSVDEPKFQD
-573 FDNYV
+573 LDNYV
-578 KINHDFGSIS
+578 KINHDYGSLS
-588 GRVTYNMEDDKIVEK
+588 GKVVYNMDDNKVVEG
-603 SIDNSFTYE
+603 SFDNSLSYE
-612 NFTFT
+612 DLTFS
-617 AGYHNTVSTDNDNNK
+617 AGYYYSKKTNN
-632 EFNTRTDLESY
+632 EFNTRDDLESY

-655 SAKFYTNYDL
+655 SIKYYENYDL
-665 EKKLR
+665 QEKTR

-688 LLEKEITPRSS
+688 LLEKEITPRSRYVQS
-699 TINSNSHEQTIVYA
+699 TRSYDSHEQTIVYA

-721 GIRQKYKVEDSD
+721 GIRQKSIVQNSD
-733 KKQ
+733 K

>member
-82 NKIQTQSNYAYVDMK
+82 NKIQTQSNYAFVDMK

-105 VFLMDNSSNIWS
+105 VFLMDNTSNIWS
-117 NSKEANKDKDLI
+117 NSKEANKDKDVI
-129 TLEDSILSSCDC
+129 TLENSILSSCDC

-166 PRLYIKN
+166 PRLYVKN

-219 NYDIELIPQIRTQRG
+219 DYDIELIPQIRTQRG

-348 KEVGTEKIGNTDK
+348 VDA
-361 SRQKSNKNT
+361 SQKTNDNT
-370 LQELPQVQFHSYN
+370 LQELPQIQLHSYN

-391 IYSIDAK
+391 IYSIDTK
-398 AQNLTREE
+398 AQNFTRKE
-406 GLSAK
+406 GLNAK

-417 PLSYSMNILD
+417 PISYTKNILD
-427 DYMYVGVDNRTIL
+427 DYMYLGVENRTIL
-440 SRYEYSNNS
+440 TQYDYSNSLYNNLRYEDGT
-449 NNNLKYENGA
+449 LI
-459 LLQNITSFKVGA
+459 QNRTSFIVGT
-471 DLIKPYEDYIHTVS
+471 DLLKPYSDYIHT
-485 LSASYDIPENI
+485 LNLNASYDIPENLR
-496 KEDGDL
+496 KDGDL
-502 YGINVDKYVPSKNRG
+502 YNITVKENQPLKYD
-517 SKSEFLSVF
+517 ELSVF
-526 PTYQDSKT
+526 PTLQEQKT
-534 INLKLNHS
+534 IKLS
-542 LYDKENLKQFINHKM
+542 LNQSIYDKDNLKQFINHKM
-557 SQSIM
+557 SQSIL
-562 YDSMDEPKLQD
+562 YNSFDEPKFQD
-573 FDNYV
+573 LDNYV
-578 KINHDFGSIS
+578 KINHDYGSLS
-588 GRVTYNMEDDKIVEK
+588 GKVVYNMDDNKVVEG
-603 SIDNSFTYE
+603 SFDNSLSYE
-612 NFTFT
+612 DLTFS
-617 AGYHNTVSTDNDNNK
+617 AGYYYTKKTNN
-632 EFNTRTDLESY
+632 EFNTRDDLESY

-655 SAKFYTNYDL
+655 SIKYYENYDL
-665 EKKLR
+665 QEKTR

-688 LLEKEITPRSS
+688 LLEKEITPRSRYVES
-699 TINSNSHEQTIVYA
+699 TRSYDSHEQTIVYA

-721 GIRQKYKVEDSD
+721 GIRQKSIVQNSD
-733 KKQ
+733 K

>member
-6 VSLALASFL
+6 VSLALASLL
-15 IQVNAQ
+15 IQANAQ
-21 ELNTEKLQL
+21 ELNMEKLQL

-42 TATGDVVAY
+42 TAVGDVVAY

-59 DKMIYD
+59 DKMVYD
-65 KDKEILEL
+65 KDREILEL

-129 TLEDSILSSCDC
+129 TLENSILSSCDC

-248 SMLNVKTG
+248 SMLNLKTG

-261 DNYRSKEQLENSEH
+261 NNYRREEKLENSEH
-275 YGLDIDYERKNIFA
+275 YGLDIDYERKNIFST
-289 KNKEHQ
+289 KKEHQ

-315 EDDNLWTDK
+315 DDGNLGTDK

-348 KEVGTEKIGNTDK
+348 IDASK
-361 SRQKSNKNT
+361 KSNANT

-391 IYSIDAK
+391 IYSIDTK
-398 AQNLTREE
+398 AQNFTRKE
-406 GLSAK
+406 GLNAK

-417 PLSYSMNILD
+417 PISYTKNILD
-427 DYMYVGVDNRTIL
+427 DYMYLGVENRTIL
-440 SRYEYSNNS
+440 TQYDYSNSLYNNLRYEDGT
-449 NNNLKYENGA
+449 LI
-459 LLQNITSFKVGA
+459 QNRTSFIVGT
-471 DLIKPYEDYIHTVS
+471 DLIKPYSDYIHT
-485 LSASYDIPENI
+485 LNLNASYDIPENLR
-496 KEDGDL
+496 KDGDL
-502 YGINVDKYVPSKNRG
+502 YNITVKENQPLKYD
-517 SKSEFLSVF
+517 ELSVF
-526 PTYQDSKT
+526 PTLQEQKT
-534 INLKLNHS
+534 IKLS
-542 LYDKENLKQFINHKM
+542 LNQSIYDKENLKQFINHKM
-557 SQSIM
+557 SQSIL
-562 YDSMDEPKLQD
+562 YNSVDEPKFQD
-573 FDNYV
+573 LDNYV
-578 KINHDFGSIS
+578 KINHDYGSLS
-588 GRVTYNMEDDKIVEK
+588 GKVVYNMDDNKVVEG
-603 SIDNSFTYE
+603 SFDNSLSYE
-612 NFTFT
+612 DLTFS
-617 AGYHNTVSTDNDNNK
+617 AGYYYSKKTNN
-632 EFNTRTDLESY
+632 EFNTRDDLESY

-655 SAKFYTNYDL
+655 SIKYYENYDL
-665 EKKLR
+665 QEKTR

-688 LLEKEITPRSS
+688 LLEKEITPRSRYVES
-699 TINSNSHEQTIVYA
+699 TRSYDSHEQTIVYA

-721 GIRQKYKVEDSD
+721 GIRQKSIVQNSD
-733 KKQ
+733 K

>member
-82 NKIQTQSNYAYVDMK
+82 NKIQTQSNYAFVDMK

-105 VFLMDNSSNIWS
+105 VFLMDNTSNIWS
-117 NSKEANKDKDLI
+117 NSKEANKDKDVI
-129 TLEDSILSSCDC
+129 TLENSILSSCDC

-166 PRLYIKN
+166 PRLYVKN

-219 NYDIELIPQIRTQRG
+219 DYDIELIPQIRTQRG

-348 KEVGTEKIGNTDK
+348 VDA
-361 SRQKSNKNT
+361 SQKTNDNT
-370 LQELPQVQFHSYN
+370 LQELPQIQLHSYN

-391 IYSIDAK
+391 IYSIDTK
-398 AQNLTREE
+398 AQNFTRKE
-406 GLSAK
+406 GLNAK

-417 PLSYSMNILD
+417 PISYTKNILD
-427 DYMYVGVDNRTIL
+427 DYMYLGVENRTIL
-440 SRYEYSNNS
+440 TQYDYSNSLYNNLRYEDGT
-449 NNNLKYENGA
+449 LI
-459 LLQNITSFKVGA
+459 QNRTSFIVGT
-471 DLIKPYEDYIHTVS
+471 DLIKPYSDYIHT
-485 LSASYDIPENI
+485 LNLNASYDIPENLR
-496 KEDGDL
+496 KDGDL
-502 YGINVDKYVPSKNRG
+502 YNITVKENQPLKYN
-517 SKSEFLSVF
+517 ELSVF
-526 PTYQDSKT
+526 PTLQEQKT
-534 INLKLNHS
+534 IKLS
-542 LYDKENLKQFINHKM
+542 LNQSIYDKDNLKQFINHKM
-557 SQSIM
+557 SQSIL
-562 YDSMDEPKLQD
+562 YNSFDEPKFQD
-573 FDNYV
+573 LDNYV
-578 KINHDFGSIS
+578 KINHDYGSLS
-588 GRVTYNMEDDKIVEK
+588 GKVVYNMDDNKVVEG
-603 SIDNSFTYE
+603 SFDNSLSYE
-612 NFTFT
+612 NLTFS
-617 AGYHNTVSTDNDNNK
+617 AGYYYTKKTNN
-632 EFNTRTDLESY
+632 EFNTRDDLESY

-655 SAKFYTNYDL
+655 SIKYYENYDL
-665 EKKLR
+665 QEKTR

-688 LLEKEITPRSS
+688 LLEKEITPRSRYVES
-699 TINSNSHEQTIVYA
+699 TRSYDSHEQTIVYA

-721 GIRQKYKVEDSD
+721 GIRQKSIVQNSD
-733 KKQ
+733 K

>member
-6 VSLALASFL
+6 VSLALASLL
-15 IQVNAQ
+15 IQANAQ
-21 ELNTEKLQL
+21 ELDMEKLQL

-42 TATGDVVAY
+42 TAVGDVVAY

-59 DKMIYD
+59 DKMVYD
-65 KDKEILEL
+65 KDREILEL

-129 TLEDSILSSCDC
+129 TLENSILSSCDC

-248 SMLNVKTG
+248 SMLNLKTG

-261 DNYRSKEQLENSEH
+261 NNYRREEKLENSEH
-275 YGLDIDYERKNIFA
+275 YGLDIDYERKNIFST
-289 KNKEHQ
+289 KKEHQ
-295 DGVFTSIR
+295 DGVFTSVR
-303 YLNDIEYITLKE
+303 YLNDIEYIILKE
-315 EDDNLWTDK
+315 DDGNLGTDK

-348 KEVGTEKIGNTDK
+348 VDA
-361 SRQKSNKNT
+361 SQKTNDNT
-370 LQELPQVQFHSYN
+370 LQELPQIQLHSYN

-391 IYSIDAK
+391 IYSIDTK
-398 AQNLTREE
+398 AQNFTRKE
-406 GLSAK
+406 GLNAK
-411 IYDITV
+411 IYDINV
-417 PLSYSMNILD
+417 PISYTKNILD
-427 DYMYVGVDNRTIL
+427 DYMYLGVENRTIL
-440 SRYEYSNNS
+440 TQYDYSNSLYNNLRYEDGT
-449 NNNLKYENGA
+449 LI
-459 LLQNITSFKVGA
+459 QNRTSFIVGT
-471 DLIKPYEDYIHTVS
+471 DLIKPYSDYIHT
-485 LSASYDIPENI
+485 LNLNASYDIPENLR
-496 KEDGDL
+496 KDGDL
-502 YGINVDKYVPSKNRG
+502 YNITVKENQPLKYD
-517 SKSEFLSVF
+517 ELSVF
-526 PTYQDSKT
+526 PTLQEQKT
-534 INLKLNHS
+534 IKLS
-542 LYDKENLKQFINHKM
+542 LNQSIYDKENLKQFINHKM
-557 SQSIM
+557 SQSIL
-562 YDSMDEPKLQD
+562 YNSVDEPKFQD
-573 FDNYV
+573 LDNYV
-578 KINHDFGSIS
+578 KINHDYGSLS
-588 GRVTYNMEDDKIVEK
+588 GKVVYNMDDNKVVEG
-603 SIDNSFTYE
+603 SFDNSLSYE
-612 NFTFT
+612 DLTFS
-617 AGYHNTVSTDNDNNK
+617 AGYYYSKKTNN
-632 EFNTRTDLESY
+632 EFNTRDDLESY

-655 SAKFYTNYDL
+655 SIKYYENYDL
-665 EKKLR
+665 QEKTR

-688 LLEKEITPRSS
+688 LLEKEITPRSRYVES
-699 TINSNSHEQTIVYA
+699 TRSYDSYEQTIVYA

-721 GIRQKYKVEDSD
+721 GIRQKSIVQNSD
-733 KKQ
+733 K

>member
-82 NKIQTQSNYAYVDMK
+82 NKIQTQSNYAFVDMK

-105 VFLMDNSSNIWS
+105 VFLMDNTSNIWS
-117 NSKEANKDKDLI
+117 NSKEANKDKDVI
-129 TLEDSILSSCDC
+129 TLENSILSSCDC

-166 PRLYIKN
+166 PRLYVKN

-219 NYDIELIPQIRTQRG
+219 DYDIELIPQIRTQRG

-289 KNKEHQ
+289 TKKEHQ

-348 KEVGTEKIGNTDK
+348 VDA
-361 SRQKSNKNT
+361 SQKTNDNT
-370 LQELPQVQFHSYN
+370 LQELPQIQLHSYN

-391 IYSIDAK
+391 IYSIDTK
-398 AQNLTREE
+398 AQNFTRKE
-406 GLSAK
+406 GLNAK

-417 PLSYSMNILD
+417 PISYTKNILD
-427 DYMYVGVDNRTIL
+427 DYMYLGVENRTIL
-440 SRYEYSNNS
+440 TQYDYSNSLYNNLRYEDGT
-449 NNNLKYENGA
+449 LI
-459 LLQNITSFKVGA
+459 QNRTSFIVGT
-471 DLIKPYEDYIHTVS
+471 DLLKPYSDYIHT
-485 LSASYDIPENI
+485 LNLNASYDIPENLR
-496 KEDGDL
+496 KDGDL
-502 YGINVDKYVPSKNRG
+502 YNITVKENQPLKYN
-517 SKSEFLSVF
+517 ELSVF
-526 PTYQDSKT
+526 PTLQEQKT
-534 INLKLNHS
+534 IKLS
-542 LYDKENLKQFINHKM
+542 LNQSIYDKDNLKQFINHKM
-557 SQSIM
+557 SQSIL
-562 YDSMDEPKLQD
+562 YNSFDEPKFQD
-573 FDNYV
+573 LDNYV
-578 KINHDFGSIS
+578 KINHDYGSLS
-588 GRVTYNMEDDKIVEK
+588 GKVVYNMDDNKVVEG
-603 SIDNSFTYE
+603 SFDNSLSYE
-612 NFTFT
+612 NLTFS
-617 AGYHNTVSTDNDNNK
+617 AGYYYTKKTNN
-632 EFNTRTDLESY
+632 EFNTRDDLESY

-655 SAKFYTNYDL
+655 SIKYYENYDL
-665 EKKLR
+665 QEKTR

-688 LLEKEITPRSS
+688 LLEKEITPRSRYVES
-699 TINSNSHEQTIVYA
+699 TRSYDSHEQTIVYA

-721 GIRQKYKVEDSD
+721 GIRQKSIVQNSD
-733 KKQ
+733 K

>member
-82 NKIQTQSNYAYVDMK
+82 NKIQTQSNYAFVDMK

-105 VFLMDNSSNIWS
+105 VFLMDNTSNIWS
-117 NSKEANKDKDLI
+117 NSKEANKDKDVI
-129 TLEDSILSSCDC
+129 TLENSILSSCDC

-166 PRLYIKN
+166 PRLYVKN

-219 NYDIELIPQIRTQRG
+219 DYDIELIPQIRTQRG

-348 KEVGTEKIGNTDK
+348 VDA
-361 SRQKSNKNT
+361 SQKTNDNT
-370 LQELPQVQFHSYN
+370 LQELPQIQLHSYN

-391 IYSIDAK
+391 IYSIDTK
-398 AQNLTREE
+398 AQNFTRKE
-406 GLSAK
+406 GLNAK
-411 IYDITV
+411 IYDINV
-417 PLSYSMNILD
+417 PISYTKNILD
-427 DYMYVGVDNRTIL
+427 DYMYLGVENRTIL
-440 SRYEYSNNS
+440 TQYDYSNSLYNNLRYEDGT
-449 NNNLKYENGA
+449 LI
-459 LLQNITSFKVGA
+459 QNRTSFIVGT
-471 DLIKPYEDYIHTVS
+471 DLLKPYSDYIHT
-485 LSASYDIPENI
+485 LNLNASYDIPENLR
-496 KEDGDL
+496 KDGDL
-502 YGINVDKYVPSKNRG
+502 YNITVKENQPLKYD
-517 SKSEFLSVF
+517 ELSVF
-526 PTYQDSKT
+526 PTLQEQKT
-534 INLKLNHS
+534 IKLS
-542 LYDKENLKQFINHKM
+542 LNQSIYDKDNLKQFINHKM
-557 SQSIM
+557 SQSIL
-562 YDSMDEPKLQD
+562 YNSFDEPKFQD
-573 FDNYV
+573 LDNYV
-578 KINHDFGSIS
+578 KINHDYGSLS
-588 GRVTYNMEDDKIVEK
+588 GKVVYNMDDNKVVEG
-603 SIDNSFTYE
+603 SFDNSLSYE
-612 NFTFT
+612 NLTFS
-617 AGYHNTVSTDNDNNK
+617 AGYYYTKKTNN
-632 EFNTRTDLESY
+632 EFNTRDDLESY

-655 SAKFYTNYDL
+655 SIKYYENYDL
-665 EKKLR
+665 QEKTR

-688 LLEKEITPRSS
+688 LLEKEITPRSRYVES
-699 TINSNSHEQTIVYA
+699 TRSYDSHEQTIVYA

-721 GIRQKYKVEDSD
+721 GIRQKSIVQNSD
-733 KKQ
+733 K

>member
-42 TATGDVVAY
+42 TAVGDVVAY

-59 DKMIYD
+59 DKMVYD
-65 KDKEILEL
+65 KDREILEL

-129 TLEDSILSSCDC
+129 TLENSILSSCDC

-248 SMLNVKTG
+248 SMLNLKTG

-261 DNYRSKEQLENSEH
+261 NNYRREEKLENSEH
-275 YGLDIDYERKNIFA
+275 YGLDIDYERKNIFST
-289 KNKEHQ
+289 KKEHQ

-303 YLNDIEYITLKE
+303 YLNDIEYIILKE
-315 EDDNLWTDK
+315 DDGNLGTDK

-348 KEVGTEKIGNTDK
+348 IDASK
-361 SRQKSNKNT
+361 KSNANT

-391 IYSIDAK
+391 IYSIDTK
-398 AQNLTREE
+398 AQNFTRKE
-406 GLSAK
+406 GLNAK

-417 PLSYSMNILD
+417 PISYTKNILD
-427 DYMYVGVDNRTIL
+427 DYMYLGVENRTIL
-440 SRYEYSNNS
+440 TQYDYSNSLYNNLRYEDGT
-449 NNNLKYENGA
+449 LI
-459 LLQNITSFKVGA
+459 QNRTSFIVGT
-471 DLIKPYEDYIHTVS
+471 DLIKPYSDYIHT
-485 LSASYDIPENI
+485 LNLNASYDIPENLR
-496 KEDGDL
+496 KDGDL
-502 YGINVDKYVPSKNRG
+502 YNITVKENQPLKYD
-517 SKSEFLSVF
+517 ELSVF
-526 PTYQDSKT
+526 PTLQEQKT
-534 INLKLNHS
+534 IKLS
-542 LYDKENLKQFINHKM
+542 LNQSIYDKENLKQFINHKM
-557 SQSIM
+557 SQSIL
-562 YDSMDEPKLQD
+562 YNSVDEPKFQD
-573 FDNYV
+573 LDNYV
-578 KINHDFGSIS
+578 KINHDYGSLS
-588 GRVTYNMEDDKIVEK
+588 GKVVYNMDDNKVVEG
-603 SIDNSFTYE
+603 SFDNSLSYE
-612 NFTFT
+612 DLTFS
-617 AGYHNTVSTDNDNNK
+617 AGYYYSKKTNN
-632 EFNTRTDLESY
+632 EFNTRDDLESY

-655 SAKFYTNYDL
+655 SIKYYENYDL
-665 EKKLR
+665 QEKTR

-688 LLEKEITPRSS
+688 LLEKEITPRSRYVQS
-699 TINSNSHEQTIVYA
+699 TRSYDSYEQTIVYA

-721 GIRQKYKVEDSD
+721 GIRQKSIVQNSD
-733 KKQ
+733 K

>member
-82 NKIQTQSNYAYVDMK
+82 NKIQTQSNYAFVDMK

-105 VFLMDNSSNIWS
+105 VFLMDNTSNIWS
-117 NSKEANKDKDLI
+117 NSKEANKDKDVI
-129 TLEDSILSSCDC
+129 TLENSILSSCDC

-166 PRLYIKN
+166 PRLYVKN

-219 NYDIELIPQIRTQRG
+219 DYDIELIPQIRTQRG

-248 SMLNVKTG
+248 SMLNLKTG

-261 DNYRSKEQLENSEH
+261 NNYRKEEKLENSEH
-275 YGLDIDYERKNIFA
+275 YGLDIDYERKNIFST
-289 KNKEHQ
+289 KKEHQ

-315 EDDNLWTDK
+315 EDDYNLGTDK
-324 KVESKVNYFYNTP
+324 KIESKVNYFYNTP

-348 KEVGTEKIGNTDK
+348 VDA
-361 SRQKSNKNT
+361 SQKTNDNT
-370 LQELPQVQFHSYN
+370 LQELPQIQLHSYN

-391 IYSIDAK
+391 IYSIDTK
-398 AQNLTREE
+398 AQNFTRKE
-406 GLSAK
+406 GLNAK

-417 PLSYSMNILD
+417 PISYTKNILD
-427 DYMYVGVDNRTIL
+427 DYMYVGVENRTIL
-440 SRYEYSNNS
+440 TQYDYSNSLYNNLRYEDGT
-449 NNNLKYENGA
+449 LI
-459 LLQNITSFKVGA
+459 QNRTSFIVGT
-471 DLIKPYEDYIHTVS
+471 DLLKPYSDYIHT
-485 LSASYDIPENI
+485 LNLNASYDIPENLR
-496 KEDGDL
+496 KDGDL
-502 YGINVDKYVPSKNRG
+502 YNITVKENQPLKYN
-517 SKSEFLSVF
+517 ELSVF
-526 PTYQDSKT
+526 PTLQEQKT
-534 INLKLNHS
+534 IKLS
-542 LYDKENLKQFINHKM
+542 LNQSIYDKDNLKQFINHKM
-557 SQSIM
+557 SQSIL
-562 YDSMDEPKLQD
+562 YNSVDEPKFQD
-573 FDNYV
+573 LDNYV
-578 KINHDFGSIS
+578 KINHDYGSLS
-588 GRVTYNMEDDKIVEK
+588 GKVVYNMDDNKVVEG
-603 SIDNSFTYE
+603 SFDNSLSYE
-612 NFTFT
+612 NLTFS
-617 AGYHNTVSTDNDNNK
+617 AGYYYTKKTNN
-632 EFNTRTDLESY
+632 EFNTRDDLESY

-655 SAKFYTNYDL
+655 SIKYYENYDL
-665 EKKLR
+665 QEKTR

-688 LLEKEITPRSS
+688 LLEKEITPRSRYVES
-699 TINSNSHEQTIVYA
+699 TRSYDSHEQTIVYA

-721 GIRQKYKVEDSD
+721 GIRQKSIVQNSD
-733 KKQ
+733 K

>member
-82 NKIQTQSNYAYVDMK
+82 NKIQTQSNYAFVDMK

-105 VFLMDNSSNIWS
+105 VFLMDNTSNIWS

-129 TLEDSILSSCDC
+129 TLENSILSSCDC

-166 PRLYIKN
+166 PRLYVKN

-219 NYDIELIPQIRTQRG
+219 DYDIELIPQIRTQRG

-315 EDDNLWTDK
+315 EDDNLGTDK

-348 KEVGTEKIGNTDK
+348 VDA
-361 SRQKSNKNT
+361 SQKTNDNT
-370 LQELPQVQFHSYN
+370 LQELPQIQLHSYN

-391 IYSIDAK
+391 IYSIDTK
-398 AQNLTREE
+398 AQNFTRKE
-406 GLSAK
+406 GLNAK
-411 IYDITV
+411 IYDINV
-417 PLSYSMNILD
+417 PISYTKNILD
-427 DYMYVGVDNRTIL
+427 DYMYLGVENRTIL
-440 SRYEYSNNS
+440 TQYDYSNSLYNNLRYEDGT
-449 NNNLKYENGA
+449 LI
-459 LLQNITSFKVGA
+459 QNRTSFIVGT
-471 DLIKPYEDYIHTVS
+471 DLLKPYSDYIHT
-485 LSASYDIPENI
+485 LNLNASYDIPENLR
-496 KEDGDL
+496 KDGDL
-502 YGINVDKYVPSKNRG
+502 YNITVKENQPLKYD
-517 SKSEFLSVF
+517 ELSVF
-526 PTYQDSKT
+526 PTLQEQKT
-534 INLKLNHS
+534 IKLS
-542 LYDKENLKQFINHKM
+542 LNQSIYDKENLKQFINHKM
-557 SQSIM
+557 SQSIL
-562 YDSMDEPKLQD
+562 YNSLDEPKFQD
-573 FDNYV
+573 LDNYV
-578 KINHDFGSIS
+578 KINHDYGSLS
-588 GRVTYNMEDDKIVEK
+588 GKVVYNMDDNKVVEG
-603 SIDNSFTYE
+603 SFDNSLSYE
-612 NFTFT
+612 DLTFS
-617 AGYHNTVSTDNDNNK
+617 AGYYYSKKTNN
-632 EFNTRTDLESY
+632 EFNTRDDLESY

-655 SAKFYTNYDL
+655 SIKYYENYDL
-665 EKKLR
+665 QEKTR

-688 LLEKEITPRSS
+688 LLEKEITPRSRYVES
-699 TINSNSHEQTIVYA
+699 TRSYDSHEQTIVYA

-721 GIRQKYKVEDSD
+721 GIRQKSIVQNSD
-733 KKQ
+733 K

>member
-82 NKIQTQSNYAYVDMK
+82 NKIQTQSNYAFVDMK

-105 VFLMDNSSNIWS
+105 VFLMDNTSNIWS
-117 NSKEANKDKDLI
+117 NSKEANKDKDVI
-129 TLEDSILSSCDC
+129 TLENSILSSCDC

-166 PRLYIKN
+166 PRLYVKN

-219 NYDIELIPQIRTQRG
+219 DYDIELIPQIRTQRG

-348 KEVGTEKIGNTDK
+348 VDA
-361 SRQKSNKNT
+361 SQKTNDNT
-370 LQELPQVQFHSYN
+370 LQELPQIQLHSYN

-391 IYSIDAK
+391 IYSIDTK
-398 AQNLTREE
+398 AQNFTRKE
-406 GLSAK
+406 GLNAK
-411 IYDITV
+411 IYDINV
-417 PLSYSMNILD
+417 PISYTKNILD
-427 DYMYVGVDNRTIL
+427 DYMYVGVENRTIL
-440 SRYEYSNNS
+440 TQYDYSNSLYNNLRYEDGT
-449 NNNLKYENGA
+449 LI
-459 LLQNITSFKVGA
+459 QNRTSFIVGT
-471 DLIKPYEDYIHTVS
+471 DLIKPYSDYIHT
-485 LSASYDIPENI
+485 LNLNASYDIPENLR
-496 KEDGDL
+496 KDGDL
-502 YGINVDKYVPSKNRG
+502 YNITVKENQPLKYD
-517 SKSEFLSVF
+517 ELSVF
-526 PTYQDSKT
+526 PTLQEQKT
-534 INLKLNHS
+534 IKLS
-542 LYDKENLKQFINHKM
+542 LNQSIYDKDNLKQFINHKM
-557 SQSIM
+557 SQSIL
-562 YDSMDEPKLQD
+562 YNSFDEPKFQD
-573 FDNYV
+573 LDNYV
-578 KINHDFGSIS
+578 KINHDYGSLS
-588 GRVTYNMEDDKIVEK
+588 GKVVYNMDDNKVVEG
-603 SIDNSFTYE
+603 SFDNSLSYE
-612 NFTFT
+612 NLTFS
-617 AGYHNTVSTDNDNNK
+617 AGYYYTKKTNN
-632 EFNTRTDLESY
+632 EFNTRDDLESY

-655 SAKFYTNYDL
+655 SIKYYENYDL
-665 EKKLR
+665 QEKTR

-688 LLEKEITPRSS
+688 LLEKEITPRSRYVES
-699 TINSNSHEQTIVYA
+699 TRSYDSYEQTIVYA

-721 GIRQKYKVEDSD
+721 GIRQKSIVQNSD
-733 KKQ
+733 K

>member
-82 NKIQTQSNYAYVDMK
+82 NKIQTQSNYAFIDKK

-105 VFLMDNSSNIWS
+105 VFLMDNTSNIWS
-117 NSKEANKDKDLI
+117 NSKEANKDKDVI
-129 TLEDSILSSCDC
+129 TLENSILSSCDC

-166 PRLYIKN
+166 PRLYVKN

-219 NYDIELIPQIRTQRG
+219 DYDIELIPQIRTQRG

-315 EDDNLWTDK
+315 EDDYNLGTDK
-324 KVESKVNYFYNTP
+324 KIESKVNYFYNTP

-348 KEVGTEKIGNTDK
+348 VDA
-361 SRQKSNKNT
+361 SQKTNDNT
-370 LQELPQVQFHSYN
+370 LQELPQIQLHSYN

-391 IYSIDAK
+391 IYSIDTK
-398 AQNLTREE
+398 AQNFTRKE
-406 GLSAK
+406 GLNAK
-411 IYDITV
+411 IYDINV
-417 PLSYSMNILD
+417 PISYTKNILD
-427 DYMYVGVDNRTIL
+427 DYMYLGVENRTIL
-440 SRYEYSNNS
+440 TQYDYSNSLYNNLRYEDGT
-449 NNNLKYENGA
+449 LI
-459 LLQNITSFKVGA
+459 QNRTSFIVGT
-471 DLIKPYEDYIHTVS
+471 DLLKPYSDYIHT
-485 LSASYDIPENI
+485 LNLNASYDIPENLR
-496 KEDGDL
+496 KDGDL
-502 YGINVDKYVPSKNRG
+502 YNITVKENQPLKYD
-517 SKSEFLSVF
+517 ELSVF
-526 PTYQDSKT
+526 PTLQEQKT
-534 INLKLNHS
+534 IKLS
-542 LYDKENLKQFINHKM
+542 LNQSIYDKDNLKQFINHKM
-557 SQSIM
+557 SQSIL
-562 YDSMDEPKLQD
+562 YNSFDEPKFQD
-573 FDNYV
+573 LDNYV
-578 KINHDFGSIS
+578 KINHDYGSLS
-588 GRVTYNMEDDKIVEK
+588 GKVVYNMDDNKVVEG
-603 SIDNSFTYE
+603 SFDNSLSYE
-612 NFTFT
+612 NLTFS
-617 AGYHNTVSTDNDNNK
+617 AGYYYTKKTNN
-632 EFNTRTDLESY
+632 EFNTRDDLESY

-655 SAKFYTNYDL
+655 SIKYYENYDL
-665 EKKLR
+665 QEKTR

-688 LLEKEITPRSS
+688 LLEKEITPRSRYVES
-699 TINSNSHEQTIVYA
+699 TRSYDSHEQTIVYA

-721 GIRQKYKVEDSD
+721 GIRQKSIVKDSD
-733 KKQ
+733 K

>member
-6 VSLALASFL
+6 VSLALASLL
-15 IQVNAQ
+15 IQANAE
-21 ELNTEKLQL
+21 ELNMEKLQL

-42 TATGDVVAY
+42 TAVGDVVAY

-59 DKMIYD
+59 DKMVYD
-65 KDKEILEL
+65 KDREILEL

-129 TLEDSILSSCDC
+129 TLENSILSSCDC

-248 SMLNVKTG
+248 SMLNLKTG

-261 DNYRSKEQLENSEH
+261 NNYRREEKLENSEH
-275 YGLDIDYERKNIFA
+275 YGLDIDYERKNIFST
-289 KNKEHQ
+289 KKEHQ

-303 YLNDIEYITLKE
+303 YLNDIEYIILKE
-315 EDDNLWTDK
+315 DDGNLGTDK

-348 KEVGTEKIGNTDK
+348 IDASK
-361 SRQKSNKNT
+361 KSNANT

-391 IYSIDAK
+391 IYSIDTK
-398 AQNLTREE
+398 AQNFTRKE
-406 GLSAK
+406 GLNAK

-417 PLSYSMNILD
+417 PISYTKNILD
-427 DYMYVGVDNRTIL
+427 DYMYLGVENRTIL
-440 SRYEYSNNS
+440 TQYDYSNSLYNNLRYEDGT
-449 NNNLKYENGA
+449 LI
-459 LLQNITSFKVGA
+459 QNRTSFIVGT
-471 DLIKPYEDYIHTVS
+471 DLIKPYSDYIHT
-485 LSASYDIPENI
+485 LNLNASYDIPENLR
-496 KEDGDL
+496 KDGDL
-502 YGINVDKYVPSKNRG
+502 YNITVKENQPLKYD
-517 SKSEFLSVF
+517 ELSVF
-526 PTYQDSKT
+526 PTLQEQKT
-534 INLKLNHS
+534 IKLS
-542 LYDKENLKQFINHKM
+542 LNQSIYDKENLKQFINHKM
-557 SQSIM
+557 SQSIL
-562 YDSMDEPKLQD
+562 YNSVDEPKFQD
-573 FDNYV
+573 LDNYV
-578 KINHDFGSIS
+578 KINHDYGSLS
-588 GRVTYNMEDDKIVEK
+588 GKVVYNMDDNKVVEG
-603 SIDNSFTYE
+603 SFDNSLSYE
-612 NFTFT
+612 DLTFS
-617 AGYHNTVSTDNDNNK
+617 AGYYYSKKTNN
-632 EFNTRTDLESY
+632 EFNTRDDLESY

-655 SAKFYTNYDL
+655 SIKYYENYDL
-665 EKKLR
+665 QEKTR

-688 LLEKEITPRSS
+688 LLEKEITPRSRYVES
-699 TINSNSHEQTIVYA
+699 TRSYDSYEQTIVYA

-721 GIRQKYKVEDSD
+721 GIRQKYIVQNSD
-733 KKQ
+733 K

>member
-21 ELNTEKLQL
+21 ELNTERLQL

-82 NKIQTQSNYAYVDMK
+82 NKIQTQSNYAFVDMK

-105 VFLMDNSSNIWS
+105 VFLMDNTSNIWS
-117 NSKEANKDKDLI
+117 NSKEANKDKDVI
-129 TLEDSILSSCDC
+129 TLENSILSSCDC

-166 PRLYIKN
+166 PRLYVKN

-289 KNKEHQ
+289 TKKEHQ

-348 KEVGTEKIGNTDK
+348 VDA
-361 SRQKSNKNT
+361 SQKTNDNT
-370 LQELPQVQFHSYN
+370 LQELPQIQLHSYN

-391 IYSIDAK
+391 IYSIDTK
-398 AQNLTREE
+398 AQNFTRKE
-406 GLSAK
+406 GLNAK
-411 IYDITV
+411 IYDINV
-417 PLSYSMNILD
+417 PISYTKNILD
-427 DYMYVGVDNRTIL
+427 DYMYVGVENRTIL
-440 SRYEYSNNS
+440 TQYDYSNSLYNNLRYEDGT
-449 NNNLKYENGA
+449 LI
-459 LLQNITSFKVGA
+459 QNRTSFIVGT
-471 DLIKPYEDYIHTVS
+471 DLLKPYSDYIHT
-485 LSASYDIPENI
+485 LNLNASYDIPENLR
-496 KEDGDL
+496 KDGDL
-502 YGINVDKYVPSKNRG
+502 YNITVKENQPLKYN
-517 SKSEFLSVF
+517 ELSVF
-526 PTYQDSKT
+526 PTLQEQKT
-534 INLKLNHS
+534 IKLS
-542 LYDKENLKQFINHKM
+542 LNQSIYDKDNLKQFINHKM
-557 SQSIM
+557 SQSIL
-562 YDSMDEPKLQD
+562 YNSFDEPKFQD
-573 FDNYV
+573 LDNYV
-578 KINHDFGSIS
+578 KINHDYGSLS
-588 GRVTYNMEDDKIVEK
+588 GKVVYNMDDNKVVEG
-603 SIDNSFTYE
+603 SFDNSLSYE
-612 NFTFT
+612 DLTFS
-617 AGYHNTVSTDNDNNK
+617 AGYYYTKKTDN
-632 EFNTRTDLESY
+632 EFNTRDDLESY

-655 SAKFYTNYDL
+655 SIKYYENYDL
-665 EKKLR
+665 QEKR
-670 NRQGIGL
+670 RSRQGIGL

-688 LLEKEITPRSS
+688 LLEKEITPRSRYVES
-699 TINSNSHEQTIVYA
+699 TRSYDSYEQTIVYA

-721 GIRQKYKVEDSD
+721 GIRQKSIVQNSD
-733 KKQ
+733 K

>member
-82 NKIQTQSNYAYVDMK
+82 NKIQTQSNYAFVDMK

-105 VFLMDNSSNIWS
+105 VFLMDNTSNIWS
-117 NSKEANKDKDLI
+117 NSKEANKDKDVI
-129 TLEDSILSSCDC
+129 TLENSILSSCDC

-166 PRLYIKN
+166 PRLYVKN

-219 NYDIELIPQIRTQRG
+219 DYDIELIPQIRTQRG

-348 KEVGTEKIGNTDK
+348 VDA
-361 SRQKSNKNT
+361 SQKTNDNT
-370 LQELPQVQFHSYN
+370 LQELPQIQLHSYN

-391 IYSIDAK
+391 IYSIDTK
-398 AQNLTREE
+398 AQNFTRKE
-406 GLSAK
+406 GLNAK
-411 IYDITV
+411 IYDINV
-417 PLSYSMNILD
+417 PISYTKNILD
-427 DYMYVGVDNRTIL
+427 DYMYVGVENRTIL
-440 SRYEYSNNS
+440 TQYDYSNSLYNNLRYEDGT
-449 NNNLKYENGA
+449 LI
-459 LLQNITSFKVGA
+459 QNRTSFIVGT
-471 DLIKPYEDYIHTVS
+471 DLIKPYSDYIHT
-485 LSASYDIPENI
+485 LNLNASYDIPENLR
-496 KEDGDL
+496 KDGDL
-502 YGINVDKYVPSKNRG
+502 YNITVKENQPLKYN
-517 SKSEFLSVF
+517 ELSVF
-526 PTYQDSKT
+526 PTLQEQKT
-534 INLKLNHS
+534 IKLS
-542 LYDKENLKQFINHKM
+542 LNQSIYDKDNLKQFINHKM
-557 SQSIM
+557 SQSIL
-562 YDSMDEPKLQD
+562 YNSFDEPKFQD
-573 FDNYV
+573 LDNYV
-578 KINHDFGSIS
+578 KINHDYGSLS
-588 GRVTYNMEDDKIVEK
+588 GKVVYNMDDNKVVEG
-603 SIDNSFTYE
+603 SFDNSLSYE
-612 NFTFT
+612 DLTFS
-617 AGYHNTVSTDNDNNK
+617 AGYYYSKKTNN
-632 EFNTRTDLESY
+632 EFNTRDDLESY

-655 SAKFYTNYDL
+655 SIKYYENYDL
-665 EKKLR
+665 QEKTR

-688 LLEKEITPRSS
+688 LLEKEITPRSRYVES
-699 TINSNSHEQTIVYA
+699 TRSYDSHEQTIVYA

-721 GIRQKYKVEDSD
+721 GIRQKSIVQNSD
-733 KKQ
+733 K

>member
-6 VSLALASFL
+6 VSLALASLL
-15 IQVNAQ
+15 IQANAE
-21 ELNTEKLQL
+21 ELNMEKLQL

-42 TATGDVVAY
+42 TAVGDVVAY

-59 DKMIYD
+59 DKMVYD
-65 KDKEILEL
+65 KDREILEL

-129 TLEDSILSSCDC
+129 TLENSILSSCDC

-248 SMLNVKTG
+248 SMLNLKTG

-261 DNYRSKEQLENSEH
+261 NNYRREEKLENSEH
-275 YGLDIDYERKNIFA
+275 YGLDIDYERKNIFST
-289 KNKEHQ
+289 KKEHQ
-295 DGVFTSIR
+295 DGVFTSVR
-303 YLNDIEYITLKE
+303 YLNDIEYIILKE
-315 EDDNLWTDK
+315 DDGNLGTDK

-348 KEVGTEKIGNTDK
+348 IDASK
-361 SRQKSNKNT
+361 KSNANT

-391 IYSIDAK
+391 IYSIDTK
-398 AQNLTREE
+398 AQNFTRKE
-406 GLSAK
+406 GLNAK

-417 PLSYSMNILD
+417 PISYTKNILD
-427 DYMYVGVDNRTIL
+427 DYMYLGVENRTIL
-440 SRYEYSNNS
+440 TQYDYSNSLYNNLRYEDGT
-449 NNNLKYENGA
+449 LI
-459 LLQNITSFKVGA
+459 QNRTSFIVGT
-471 DLIKPYEDYIHTVS
+471 DLIKPYSDYIHT
-485 LSASYDIPENI
+485 LNLNASYDIPENLR
-496 KEDGDL
+496 KDGDL
-502 YGINVDKYVPSKNRG
+502 YNITVKENQPLKYD
-517 SKSEFLSVF
+517 ELSVF
-526 PTYQDSKT
+526 PTLQEQKT
-534 INLKLNHS
+534 IKLS
-542 LYDKENLKQFINHKM
+542 LNQSIYDKENLKQFINHKM
-557 SQSIM
+557 SQSIL
-562 YDSMDEPKLQD
+562 YNSVDEPKFQD
-573 FDNYV
+573 LDNYV
-578 KINHDFGSIS
+578 KINHDYGSLS
-588 GRVTYNMEDDKIVEK
+588 GKVVYNMDDNKVVEG
-603 SIDNSFTYE
+603 SFDNSLSYE
-612 NFTFT
+612 DLTFS
-617 AGYHNTVSTDNDNNK
+617 AGYYYSKKTNN
-632 EFNTRTDLESY
+632 EFNTRDDLESY

-655 SAKFYTNYDL
+655 SIKYYENYDL
-665 EKKLR
+665 QENTR

-688 LLEKEITPRSS
+688 LLEKEITPRSRYVQS
-699 TINSNSHEQTIVYA
+699 TRSYDSYEQTIVYA

-721 GIRQKYKVEDSD
+721 GIRQKSIVQNSD
-733 KKQ
+733 K

>member
-6 VSLALASFL
+6 VSLALASLL
-15 IQVNAQ
+15 IQANAE
-21 ELNTEKLQL
+21 ELNMEKLQL

-42 TATGDVVAY
+42 TAVGDVVAY

-59 DKMIYD
+59 DKMVYD
-65 KDKEILEL
+65 KDREILEL

-129 TLEDSILSSCDC
+129 TLENSILSSCDC

-248 SMLNVKTG
+248 SMLNLKTG

-261 DNYRSKEQLENSEH
+261 NNYRKEEKLENSEH
-275 YGLDIDYERKNIFA
+275 YGLDIDYERKNIFST
-289 KNKEHQ
+289 KKEHQ

-303 YLNDIEYITLKE
+303 YLNDIEYIILKE
-315 EDDNLWTDK
+315 DDGNLGTDK

-348 KEVGTEKIGNTDK
+348 IDASK
-361 SRQKSNKNT
+361 KSNANT

-391 IYSIDAK
+391 IYSIDTK
-398 AQNLTREE
+398 AQNFTRKE
-406 GLSAK
+406 GLNAK

-417 PLSYSMNILD
+417 PISYTKNILD
-427 DYMYVGVDNRTIL
+427 DYMYLGVENRTIL
-440 SRYEYSNNS
+440 TQYDYSNSLYNNLRYEDGT
-449 NNNLKYENGA
+449 LI
-459 LLQNITSFKVGA
+459 QNRTSFIVGT
-471 DLIKPYEDYIHTVS
+471 DLIKPYSDYIHT
-485 LSASYDIPENI
+485 LNLNASYDIPENLR
-496 KEDGDL
+496 KDGDL
-502 YGINVDKYVPSKNRG
+502 YNITVKENQPLKYD
-517 SKSEFLSVF
+517 ELSVF
-526 PTYQDSKT
+526 PTLQEQKT
-534 INLKLNHS
+534 IKLS
-542 LYDKENLKQFINHKM
+542 LNQSIYDKENLKQFINHKM
-557 SQSIM
+557 SQSIL
-562 YDSMDEPKLQD
+562 YNSVDEPKFQD
-573 FDNYV
+573 LDNYV
-578 KINHDFGSIS
+578 KINHDYGSLS
-588 GRVTYNMEDDKIVEK
+588 GKVVYNMDDNKVVEG
-603 SIDNSFTYE
+603 SFDNSLSYE
-612 NFTFT
+612 DLTFS
-617 AGYHNTVSTDNDNNK
+617 AGYYYSKKTNN
-632 EFNTRTDLESY
+632 EFNTRDDLESY

-655 SAKFYTNYDL
+655 SVKYYENYDL
-665 EKKLR
+665 QEKTR

-688 LLEKEITPRSS
+688 LLEKEITPRSRYVES
-699 TINSNSHEQTIVYA
+699 TRSYDSYEQTIVYA

-721 GIRQKYKVEDSD
+721 GIRQKSIVQNSD
-733 KKQ
+733 K

>member
-6 VSLALASFL
+6 VSLALASLL
-15 IQVNAQ
+15 IQANAQ
-21 ELNTEKLQL
+21 ELNMEKLQL

-42 TATGDVVAY
+42 TAVGDVVAY

-59 DKMIYD
+59 DKMVYD
-65 KDKEILEL
+65 KDREILEL

-129 TLEDSILSSCDC
+129 TLENSILSSCDC

-248 SMLNVKTG
+248 SMLNLKTG

-261 DNYRSKEQLENSEH
+261 NNYRREEKLENSEH
-275 YGLDIDYERKNIFA
+275 YGLDIDYERKNIFST
-289 KNKEHQ
+289 KKEHQ
-295 DGVFTSIR
+295 DGVFTSVR
-303 YLNDIEYITLKE
+303 YLNDIEYIILKE
-315 EDDNLWTDK
+315 DDGNLGTDK

-348 KEVGTEKIGNTDK
+348 IDASK
-361 SRQKSNKNT
+361 KSNANT

-391 IYSIDAK
+391 IYSIDTK
-398 AQNLTREE
+398 AQNFTRKE
-406 GLSAK
+406 GLNAK

-417 PLSYSMNILD
+417 PISYTKNILD
-427 DYMYVGVDNRTIL
+427 DYMYLGVENRTIL
-440 SRYEYSNNS
+440 TQYDYSNSLYNNLRYEDGT
-449 NNNLKYENGA
+449 LI
-459 LLQNITSFKVGA
+459 QNRTSFIVGT
-471 DLIKPYEDYIHTVS
+471 DLIKPYSDYIHT
-485 LSASYDIPENI
+485 LNLNASYDIPENLR
-496 KEDGDL
+496 KDGDL
-502 YGINVDKYVPSKNRG
+502 YNITVKENQPLKYD
-517 SKSEFLSVF
+517 ELSVF
-526 PTYQDSKT
+526 PTLQEQKT
-534 INLKLNHS
+534 IKLS
-542 LYDKENLKQFINHKM
+542 LNQSIYDKENLKQFINHKM
-557 SQSIM
+557 SQSIL
-562 YDSMDEPKLQD
+562 YNSVDEPKFQD
-573 FDNYV
+573 LDNYV
-578 KINHDFGSIS
+578 KINHDYGSLS
-588 GRVTYNMEDDKIVEK
+588 GKVVYNMDDNKVVEG
-603 SIDNSFTYE
+603 SFDNSLSYE
-612 NFTFT
+612 DLTFS
-617 AGYHNTVSTDNDNNK
+617 AGYYYTKKTDN
-632 EFNTRTDLESY
+632 EFNTRDDLESY

-655 SAKFYTNYDL
+655 SIKYYENYDL
-665 EKKLR
+665 QQKTR

-688 LLEKEITPRSS
+688 LLEKEITPRSRYVQS
-699 TINSNSHEQTIVYA
+699 TRSYDSYEQTIVYA

-721 GIRQKYKVEDSD
+721 GIRQKSIVQNSD
-733 KKQ
+733 K

>member
-6 VSLALASFL
+6 VSLALASLL
-15 IQVNAQ
+15 IQANAE
-21 ELNTEKLQL
+21 ELNMEKLQL

-42 TATGDVVAY
+42 TAVGDVVAY

-59 DKMIYD
+59 DKMVYD

-117 NSKEANKDKDLI
+117 NSKEANKNKDLI
-129 TLEDSILSSCDC
+129 TLENSILSSCDC

-248 SMLNVKTG
+248 SMLNLKTG

-261 DNYRSKEQLENSEH
+261 NNYRREEKLENSEH
-275 YGLDIDYERKNIFA
+275 YGLDIDYERKNIFST
-289 KNKEHQ
+289 KKEHQ
-295 DGVFTSIR
+295 DGIFTSVR
-303 YLNDIEYITLKE
+303 YLNDIEYIILKE
-315 EDDNLWTDK
+315 DDGNLGTDK

-348 KEVGTEKIGNTDK
+348 IDASK
-361 SRQKSNKNT
+361 KSNANT

-391 IYSIDAK
+391 IYSIDTK
-398 AQNLTREE
+398 AQNFTRKE
-406 GLSAK
+406 GLNAK

-417 PLSYSMNILD
+417 PISYTKNILD
-427 DYMYVGVDNRTIL
+427 DYMYLGVENRTIL
-440 SRYEYSNNS
+440 TQYDYSNSLYNNLRYEDAT
-449 NNNLKYENGA
+449 LI
-459 LLQNITSFKVGA
+459 QNRTSFIVGT
-471 DLIKPYEDYIHTVS
+471 DLIKPYSDYIHT
-485 LSASYDIPENI
+485 LNLNASYDIPENLR
-496 KEDGDL
+496 KDGDL
-502 YGINVDKYVPSKNRG
+502 YNITVKENQPLKYD
-517 SKSEFLSVF
+517 ELSVF
-526 PTYQDSKT
+526 PTLQEQKT
-534 INLKLNHS
+534 IKLS
-542 LYDKENLKQFINHKM
+542 LNQSIYDKENLKQFINHKM
-557 SQSIM
+557 SQSIL
-562 YDSMDEPKLQD
+562 YNSVDEPKFQD
-573 FDNYV
+573 LDNYV
-578 KINHDFGSIS
+578 KINHDYGSLS
-588 GRVTYNMEDDKIVEK
+588 GKVVYNMDDNKVVEG
-603 SIDNSFTYE
+603 SFDNSLSYE
-612 NFTFT
+612 DLTFS
-617 AGYHNTVSTDNDNNK
+617 AGYYYSKKTNN
-632 EFNTRTDLESY
+632 EFNTRDDLESY

-655 SAKFYTNYDL
+655 SIKYYENYDL
-665 EKKLR
+665 QQKTR

-688 LLEKEITPRSS
+688 LLEKEITPRSRYVQS
-699 TINSNSHEQTIVYA
+699 TRSYDSYEQTIVYA

-721 GIRQKYKVEDSD
+721 GIRQKSIVQNSD
-733 KKQ
+733 K

>member
-1 MHKIV
+1 MYKIV
-6 VSLALASFL
+6 VSLALASLL
-15 IQVNAQ
+15 IQANAQ
-21 ELNTEKLQL
+21 ELDMEKLQL

-42 TATGDVVAY
+42 TAVGDVVAY

-59 DKMIYD
+59 DKMVYD
-65 KDKEILEL
+65 KDREILEL

-129 TLEDSILSSCDC
+129 TLENSILSSCDC

-248 SMLNVKTG
+248 SMLNLKTG

-261 DNYRSKEQLENSEH
+261 NNYRREEKLENSEH
-275 YGLDIDYERKNIFA
+275 YGLDIDYERKNIFST
-289 KNKEHQ
+289 KKEYQ

-303 YLNDIEYITLKE
+303 YLNDIEYIILKE
-315 EDDNLWTDK
+315 DDGNLGTDK

-348 KEVGTEKIGNTDK
+348 IDASK
-361 SRQKSNKNT
+361 KSNANT

-391 IYSIDAK
+391 IYSIDTK
-398 AQNLTREE
+398 AQNFTRKE
-406 GLSAK
+406 GLNAK

-417 PLSYSMNILD
+417 PISYTKNILD
-427 DYMYVGVDNRTIL
+427 DYMYLGVENRTIL
-440 SRYEYSNNS
+440 TQYDYSNSLYNNLRYEDGT
-449 NNNLKYENGA
+449 LI
-459 LLQNITSFKVGA
+459 QNRTSFIVGT
-471 DLIKPYEDYIHTVS
+471 DLIKPYSDYIHT
-485 LSASYDIPENI
+485 LNLNASYDIPENLR
-496 KEDGDL
+496 KDGDL
-502 YGINVDKYVPSKNRG
+502 YNITVKENQPLKYD
-517 SKSEFLSVF
+517 ELSVF
-526 PTYQDSKT
+526 PTLQEQKT
-534 INLKLNHS
+534 IKLS
-542 LYDKENLKQFINHKM
+542 LNQSIYDKENLKQFINHKM
-557 SQSIM
+557 SQSIL
-562 YDSMDEPKLQD
+562 YNSVDEPKFQD
-573 FDNYV
+573 LDNYV
-578 KINHDFGSIS
+578 KINHDYGSLS
-588 GRVTYNMEDDKIVEK
+588 GKVVYNMDDNKVVEG
-603 SIDNSFTYE
+603 SFDNSLSYE
-612 NFTFT
+612 DLTFS
-617 AGYHNTVSTDNDNNK
+617 AGYYYSKKTNN
-632 EFNTRTDLESY
+632 EFNTRDDLESY

-655 SAKFYTNYDL
+655 SIKYYENYDL
-665 EKKLR
+665 QQKTR

-688 LLEKEITPRSS
+688 LLEKEITPRSRYVQS
-699 TINSNSHEQTIVYA
+699 TRSYDSYEQTIVYA

-721 GIRQKYKVEDSD
+721 GIRQKYIVQNSD
-733 KKQ
+733 K